1 MTETKLH
8 YKLYKTKHGWVTATI
23 AATALAIPV
32 IGGSVTSHASAD
44 TTATTGTQTV
54 TSGSN
59 AVTATT
65 ASATSV
71 TSNTQSVTPDS
82 SKLDQ
87 AVQNAKA
94 TANVTVNQTPTQ
106 TVTGSTVAEAKQ
118 KAEQDYQNQAT
129 QINQKV
135 ANQKANNDATNA
147 ANSFNMDNSK
157 KRELDQA
164 VQNAKAT
171 ANVSVKQT
179 QTQIYNTGV
188 SGVENTKNKINNDY
202 STQINNINQAVST
215 QKAKNDAYNKAVAE
229 ANTLNSTA
237 DTTRKKLDDAIKA
250 AQAVKGVTVI
260 DGGTTTATVSVSD
273 FEAKKKQIQDQNTQ
287 QANSINAQIQQYKKD
302 LDSYNQKLSQAG
314 KNVVDSRSVIQ
325 KLTIQSEPNAKLDIT
340 NSHNVTITPNNDLS
354 FNNVDKM
361 GKGYN
366 FQTIN
371 NAPASFDATW
381 TKLSHL
387 TYNGRKIT
395 KVVMHFRGTNY
406 STQNSLWGGEIANN
420 IYYGF
425 HQYQGSSTIHFEWY
439 YDNGEKVTFENGT
452 AYLAVA
458 SLNTYFQ
465 KIRWGHERTTV
476 ISGGKA
482 LALYGSSVSIHNGS
496 ELYSDKGN
504 SLDTTGRDI
513 AAGGYTSK
521 PWQPWID
528 SMFSNQKDITN
539 SNIPDKWDTAN
550 SPDRYYGAGL
560 IALNGSDLTIKV
572 DIKRDDAPKE
582 VTNLWDNQWFNM
594 GTVIPETPDIN
605 KPKLTVN
612 YHHTNVALEKPT
624 PIDVTYHYD
633 RMNPA
638 SIEDRTDIS
647 YHYNKI
653 SVPIPNPTKK
663 ADKEGKTLIAG
674 DESTQHISQYTG
686 VNQKLDKFAV
696 GDAIQYTNDD
706 RLPVSFDLSKWTV
719 TTSNGTNVTAQGKF
733 TQYDKTFEGKK
744 YHVVSWSPTNVSS
757 LKDNETYTLN
767 TVLKTLN
774 DGITDG
780 EIDRAV
786 GGGDG
791 VTFGE
796 AHGYDEFNPTT
807 DKAWKEGSQ
816 TVNGKIEINEDIA
829 HAKVTMTMPD
839 PAKLANKLS
848 NVAITDNYS
857 KFANLVT
864 VTGANV
870 YENERNATSDYTIVN
885 NNKVVTATRKN
896 PATANGGTVSL
907 VVDFKVNPD
916 VPSGT
921 KLVNS
926 GSGTINTQ
934 TVPTP
939 DAQIVTFTQK
949 PTKHWIEGSQVVD
962 GKTYI
967 NNDIVTTQVDMNLP
981 DPKQLAKT
989 LSYVSIGDNYRDFAD
1004 KTVLQSYKVFENG
1017 TDVTSQ
1023 YTITNQDGILQAVR
1037 KNAATTPGGKVSL
1050 IATFAINHDV
1060 KSGTKL
1066 TNRGFGRINNHTVD
1080 TNTPQI
1086 VTFKQD
1092 TSKHWVEGSQVVD
1105 DKTYINEDM
1114 VHGQVTMTLPNKD
1127 SLAKALT
1134 DVTLVDDYSDYANK
1148 VSYVNAQ
1155 VFENNTDVTSQYN
1168 ITNAGNKITATRKN
1182 PGATP
1187 SGSVRLVAN
1196 FKLNSNL
1203 PSGTKLI
1210 NRGSGR
1216 INNNTVNTNEA
1227 KILTYV
1233 QSTDKHWVEGS
1244 QKVDGKTYIDG
1255 DTIHGQVTMTLPDK
1269 NTLAKALS
1277 TVQVIDDYSKFAKM
1291 VDYKSAQVL
1300 ENGKDVTSEYNISN
1314 AYGQVVATRKN
1325 ATATP
1330 SGNVTL
1336 NVTWTIHKDVPSGT
1350 QLVNSGSGRINS
1362 HTVPT
1367 PDRNIVTYKQDGL
1380 KDWINSQGQIVN
1392 GKTYIDNDTVHAKL
1406 VMTLPDPKALATPL
1420 TKVQLDDNYTN
1431 FAKLVDY
1438 QSAQV
1443 LENGTDVTS
1452 QYTITNANGHV
1463 IATRKDASKTP
1474 GGNVEFRV
1482 NFKIHTDVPSGTTL
1496 MNSGEVT
1503 LNSETVPTPTPNIVT
1518 YKPDTDKH
1526 WVEGSQV
1533 VDGKTY
1539 IANDVVNGQVTMT
1552 LPEPSKLA
1560 EKLKHV
1566 SVTDDYSKFASLVDY
1581 QSAQVLENGKD
1592 VTSLYTITNS
1602 NGHVTATRKDASTTP
1617 AGKVTLNVH
1626 WRIHKDVKSGTQ
1638 LVNSGNGRINDETVP
1653 TPNRNIVTFKQDGLK
1668 DWLNSQGQIVNGKTY
1683 IDNDAVHAKLV
1694 MTLPDPKALATPLT
1708 KVQLDDNYSNFAKLV
1723 DYVSSQVFENGT
1735 DVTSQYN
1742 IVNNNGHVIAT
1753 RKDASKTP
1761 GGKVEFKVNFKIHTD
1776 VPSGTTLMN
1785 SGEVTLNTETIPTPT
1800 PNIVTYKPDT
1810 DKHWVEGTQVVDG
1823 KTYIDNDFVHGQVTM
1838 TLPDPTKLAEKLK
1851 HVSVTDDYSRFAKMV
1866 DYKSAQVLENGKDV
1880 TDQYNI
1886 TNANGKV
1893 VATRKDAST
1902 TPNGSVTLNVT
1913 WRIHTDVKSGTVFVN
1928 GGDGR
1933 INDETVPTPDRNI
1946 VTYKQDGFK
1955 DWINSQ
1961 NQVVNDKTY
1970 IDNDVIHAKLVTT
1983 LPNPKAL
1990 ATPLTKVQLDD
2001 DYTSYTK
2008 MVDYVGARVL
2018 ENGTDVTNQYNIVN
2032 ANGHVTATRK
2042 DPSKAPNG
2050 NAELR
2055 VDFRIHTDVP
2065 SGTKLFNSGSVTL
2078 NTETIPTPTPSVET
2092 YRQDTDKHWVEG
2104 SQVVDGKTYIDGDN
2118 VSAQVSMTLPEP
2130 SKLAEKLKRV
2140 VVTDDFSKFA
2150 DKVDYKSA
2158 KVLENGKD
2166 VTAQYDIKVANGKVI
2181 ATRKDASTTP
2191 AGKVV
2196 LQAFWKVHNDI
2207 ESNTQLVNS
2216 GSGQINDEVVPTPDR
2231 TIVTYKQD
2239 TEKHW
2244 RDDGG
2249 QIVDGKIAINDDI
2262 VTARVDMTLPKGE
2275 NLAKPLDKIQLV
2287 DDFSKFADKVTLQ
2300 AVHVYENGKDVTDQY
2315 DIHVENG
2322 RVVATRKD
2330 ASKVYDHTGAANA
2343 TMKATLKANETLNVN
2358 DLVHTASA
2366 NVNDSKVST
2375 VNRLA
2380 FNRLFTKS
2388 FITSNLAVT
2397 SDNNI
2402 KSQIDMAVPT
2412 NVDAKTPMTVTS
2424 DYSNFAKYVNVKDAT
2439 VYENGKNVTADYTI
2453 KDDKA
2458 GHVTATKKAGSES
2471 DGGQVSLVVDY
2482 EVNHGIPNGTILENH
2497 GSGTLNGQDVPTN
2510 TPSITTYTQD
2520 TSKHWVEGD
2529 QNVDGK
2535 IYVNGSTAHAQ
2546 VSMTLPDQSKLI
2558 NKLSNVSI
2566 DDDYSK
2572 FADKVDYKSAKVLEN
2587 GKDVTSEYTIKNAN
2601 GHVTAVRKDASKTP
2615 AGNVQLLVDFEIH
2628 KDVKSGTE
2636 LVNGGSGTLNKN
2648 TVPTNTPS
2656 IWTYTPDGEKHWVLD
2671 NNVTDNKIYFSGDK
2685 AVAQVSIDLPD
2696 ASKLATPLNKL
2707 VLVDNYSDF
2716 ADKVKLDSAKVLE
2729 NGKDVTSE
2737 YDLTNKDGK
2746 VIATRKDAAKT
2757 PFGKAVLVTTFTIN
2771 NGIENATALHNK
2783 GSVTVDSITD
2793 EVPDTPIVVFTP
2805 KAHKDVE
2812 LGGDVKGDTENSVD
2826 GSLILTGSVVTY
2838 PITTSDLPAE
2848 RAEDITKRV
2857 VKDTLDKNAEF
2868 VGFKAWVENDKGE
2881 LEDVTSHYKLDKNG
2895 QDLTFTEDSY
2905 LLGLYNKDKSK
2916 QTHTPIIDL
2925 VVKVKGDAQ
2934 KITNK
2939 ATVLTNDN
2947 VTETN
2952 EVSVDTPAKPT
2963 PTKVDKNEKGVNI
2976 DGKNVL
2982 PGSVNNYELTMD
2994 LAKFKGIKVT
3004 DQDLAKGFYFVD
3016 DYPEEALD
3024 VDPQTFTYK
3033 TVDGKTVKGLSA
3045 KVYQSLSEVPDNVA
3059 TALKANGITPSGA
3072 FVLISAD
3079 DPAQFFKDY
3088 VETGTNIVVNAPM
3101 KVKEGFAG
3109 KYQNKA
3115 WQLTFGQ
3122 GEATDVVSNNVP
3134 KIDPKKDIVISAD
3147 NRTSLNNHTIELGQ
3161 NFDYLLKGGILDKD
3175 QGHDIYEYKWVDDYD
3190 ENHDQYNGQFIA
3202 PLTVDVTLKDGTV
3215 LKAGTDISNH
3225 VSQNIDTKTGS
3236 VEFSVDKDFLDKVD
3250 FDKSGFAA
3258 DILMSV
3264 KRIKAG
3270 EVDNTYTNIIN
3281 GQKFGSNTVHST
3293 TPEPKVPETPATPKT
3308 PETPSVPVAQT
3319 QTPATPQPV
3328 KMVTSTP
3335 APKAPETGALPQ
3347 TGEAND
3353 TLAEE
3358 VVGFAAIVAAL
3369 GMAGTSLKKRE
3380 D

>member
-65 ASATSV
+65 ASTTSATS
-71 TSNTQSVTPDS
+71 STQAVTPDS

-87 AVQNAKA
+87 AVQNAKS

-164 VQNAKAT
+164 VQNAKST
-171 ANVSVKQT
+171 ANVNVKQT

-202 STQINNINQAVST
+202 STQINNINQAVSA

-260 DGGTTTATVSVSD
+260 DGGTSTATVSVSD

-287 QANSINAQIQQYKKD
+287 QTNDINAQIQQYKQK
-302 LDSYNQKLSQAG
+302 LDEYNQKLNQAG

-325 KLTIQSEPNAKLDIT
+325 SLVIESDTNAKLVLG
-340 NSHNVTITPNNDLS
+340 NVQGSNNYYKDGNQKLNGKEDFGPGYTVWYTS
-354 FNNVDKM
+354 NKNV
-361 GKGYN
+361 
-366 FQTIN
+366 
-371 NAPASFDATW
+371 SFDAIW
-381 TKLSHL
+381 TNLNKIS
-387 TYNGRKIT
+387 YKGRKIT
-395 KVVMHFRGTNY
+395 KLAMHFNADTYDSNGDHY
-406 STQNSLWGGEIANN
+406 ILISQNPYN
-420 IYYGF
+420 GF
-425 HQYQGSSTIHFEWY
+425 MLQGFYLNELTMNMY
-439 YDNGEKVTFENGT
+439 YDNGEKVTFEDGT

-458 SLNTYFQ
+458 SLNTY
-465 KIRWGHERTTV
+465 KDRVRWGQETTRV

-482 LALYGSSVSIHNGS
+482 LGLYGSSVSYHN
-496 ELYSDKGN
+496 GN
-504 SLDTTGRDI
+504 SLYSNKANSNDATG
-513 AAGGYTSK
+513 
-521 PWQPWID
+521 
-528 SMFSNQKDITN
+528 KDRAVLGNWDYSPSDVYPNETELTN
-539 SNIPDKWDTAN
+539 ANIPDNWDSST

-560 IALNGSDLTIKV
+560 IALSGDTLKLNIFVNHDGMPSDSHPWNG
-572 DIKRDDAPKE
+572 
-582 VTNLWDNQWFNM
+582 QWFNV

-605 KPKLTVN
+605 KPELTLH

-696 GDAIQYTNDD
+696 GDAIQYTNDG

-796 AHGYDEFNPTT
+796 THGYDEFNPTT

-864 VTGANV
+864 VTGANI
-870 YENERNATSDYTIVN
+870 YENERNATSDYIIVN

-1325 ATATP
+1325 AAATP

-1350 QLVNSGSGRINS
+1350 QLVNSGSGRINN

-1367 PDRNIVTYKQDGL
+1367 PDRNIVTYKQDTL
-1380 KDWINSQGQIVN
+1380 KNWINSQGQIVN
-1392 GKTYIDNDTVHAKL
+1392 DKTVIDRD
-1406 VMTLPDPKALATPL
+1406 
-1420 TKVQLDDNYTN
+1420 
-1431 FAKLVDY
+1431 
-1438 QSAQV
+1438 
-1443 LENGTDVTS
+1443 
-1452 QYTITNANGHV
+1452 I
-1463 IATRKDASKTP
+1463 
-1474 GGNVEFRV
+1474 
-1482 NFKIHTDVPSGTTL
+1482 
-1496 MNSGEVT
+1496 
-1503 LNSETVPTPTPNIVT
+1503 
-1518 YKPDTDKH
+1518 
-1526 WVEGSQV
+1526 
-1533 VDGKTY
+1533 
-1539 IANDVVNGQVTMT
+1539 
-1552 LPEPSKLA
+1552 
-1560 EKLKHV
+1560 
-1566 SVTDDYSKFASLVDY
+1566 
-1581 QSAQVLENGKD
+1581 
-1592 VTSLYTITNS
+1592 
-1602 NGHVTATRKDASTTP
+1602 
-1617 AGKVTLNVH
+1617 
-1626 WRIHKDVKSGTQ
+1626 
-1638 LVNSGNGRINDETVP
+1638 
-1653 TPNRNIVTFKQDGLK
+1653 
-1668 DWLNSQGQIVNGKTY
+1668 
-1683 IDNDAVHAKLV
+1683 
-1694 MTLPDPKALATPLT
+1694 
-1708 KVQLDDNYSNFAKLV
+1708 
-1723 DYVSSQVFENGT
+1723 
-1735 DVTSQYN
+1735 
-1742 IVNNNGHVIAT
+1742 
-1753 RKDASKTP
+1753 
-1761 GGKVEFKVNFKIHTD
+1761 
-1776 VPSGTTLMN
+1776 
-1785 SGEVTLNTETIPTPT
+1785 
-1800 PNIVTYKPDT
+1800 
-1810 DKHWVEGTQVVDG
+1810 
-1823 KTYIDNDFVHGQVTM
+1823 VHGQVEM
-1838 TLPDPTKLAEKLK
+1838 TLPDPTKLANKLSK
-1851 HVSVTDDYSRFAKMV
+1851 VEVVDDYSNFA
-1866 DYKSAQVLENGKDV
+1866 D
-1880 TDQYNI
+1880 
-1886 TNANGKV
+1886 KV
-1893 VATRKDAST
+1893 
-1902 TPNGSVTLNVT
+1902 
-1913 WRIHTDVKSGTVFVN
+1913 I
-1928 GGDGR
+1928 
-1933 INDETVPTPDRNI
+1933 
-1946 VTYKQDGFK
+1946 
-1955 DWINSQ
+1955 
-1961 NQVVNDKTY
+1961 
-1970 IDNDVIHAKLVTT
+1970 
-1983 LPNPKAL
+1983 
-1990 ATPLTKVQLDD
+1990 
-2001 DYTSYTK
+2001 YTS
-2008 MVDYVGARVL
+2008 ARVL
-2018 ENGTDVTNQYNIVN
+2018 ENGTDVTSEYNIVN
-2032 ANGHVTATRK
+2032 ANGKVTATRK
-2042 DPSKAPNG
+2042 NPATTPGGKVVLIANLQVHS
-2050 NAELR
+2050 
-2055 VDFRIHTDVP
+2055 DVK
-2065 SGTKLFNSGSVTL
+2065 SGTELVNKGYGTL
-2078 NTETIPTPTPSVET
+2078 NTETIETNTPKIVTF
-2092 YRQDTDKHWVEG
+2092 RQDTDKHWTEG
-2104 SQVVDGKTYIDGDN
+2104 EQIVDGKTYIDGDN
-2118 VSAQVSMTLPEP
+2118 VSAQISMTLPDP
-2130 SKLAEKLKRV
+2130 NKLAEKLKNV
-2140 VVTDDFSKFA
+2140 VVVDDYSKFA

-2166 VTAQYDIKVANGKVI
+2166 VTSQYDIKVAKQGFVI
-2181 ATRKDASTTP
+2181 ASRKDSSTTP
-2191 AGKVV
+2191 GGKVV
-2196 LQAFWKVHNDI
+2196 LQVFWKVHNDI
-2207 ESNTQLVNS
+2207 ESGTQLVNS
-2216 GSGQINDEVVPTPDR
+2216 GNGTINDETVQTPDR

-2249 QIVDGKIAINDDI
+2249 QIVDGKIAINDDV
-2262 VTARVDMTLPKGE
+2262 VTARVDMTLPKEE

-2343 TMKATLKANETLNVN
+2343 TMKATLKANEALNVN

-2366 NVNDSKVST
+2366 NVNDNKVST

-2380 FNRLFTKS
+2380 FSRLFAKS

-2439 VYENGKNVTADYTI
+2439 VYENGKNVTADYVI

-2572 FADKVDYKSAKVLEN
+2572 FSKLVDYKSAKVLEN

-2685 AVAQVSIDLPD
+2685 AVAQVSVDLPD
-2696 ASKLATPLNKL
+2696 TSKLATPLSKL

-2757 PFGKAVLVTTFTIN
+2757 PSGKAVLVTTFTIN

-2826 GSLILTGSVVTY
+2826 GSLILNGSVVTY

-2868 VGFKAWVENDKGE
+2868 VGFKAWIENDKGE

-2925 VVKVKGDAQ
+2925 VVKAKGDAQ

-3045 KVYQSLSEVPDNVA
+3045 KVYQSLSEVSENVA
-3059 TALKANGITPSGA
+3059 TALKANGITPNGA

-3122 GEATDVVSNNVP
+3122 GEATDIVSNNVP

-3190 ENHDQYNGQFIA
+3190 ENHDQYNGQFIV

-3258 DILMSV
+3258 DVLMGV

-3335 APKAPETGALPQ
+3335 APKAPESPALPQ

>member
-1 MTETKLH
+1 
-8 YKLYKTKHGWVTATI
+8 
-23 AATALAIPV
+23 
-32 IGGSVTSHASAD
+32 
-44 TTATTGTQTV
+44 
-54 TSGSN
+54 
-59 AVTATT
+59 
-65 ASATSV
+65 
-71 TSNTQSVTPDS
+71 
-82 SKLDQ
+82 
-87 AVQNAKA
+87 
-94 TANVTVNQTPTQ
+94 
-106 TVTGSTVAEAKQ
+106 
-118 KAEQDYQNQAT
+118 
-129 QINQKV
+129 
-135 ANQKANNDATNA
+135 
-147 ANSFNMDNSK
+147 
-157 KRELDQA
+157 
-164 VQNAKAT
+164 
-171 ANVSVKQT
+171 
-179 QTQIYNTGV
+179 
-188 SGVENTKNKINNDY
+188 
-202 STQINNINQAVST
+202 
-215 QKAKNDAYNKAVAE
+215 
-229 ANTLNSTA
+229 
-237 DTTRKKLDDAIKA
+237 
-250 AQAVKGVTVI
+250 
-260 DGGTTTATVSVSD
+260 
-273 FEAKKKQIQDQNTQ
+273 
-287 QANSINAQIQQYKKD
+287 
-302 LDSYNQKLSQAG
+302 
-314 KNVVDSRSVIQ
+314 
-325 KLTIQSEPNAKLDIT
+325 
-340 NSHNVTITPNNDLS
+340 
-354 FNNVDKM
+354 
-361 GKGYN
+361 
-366 FQTIN
+366 
-371 NAPASFDATW
+371 
-381 TKLSHL
+381 
-387 TYNGRKIT
+387 
-395 KVVMHFRGTNY
+395 
-406 STQNSLWGGEIANN
+406 
-420 IYYGF
+420 
-425 HQYQGSSTIHFEWY
+425 
-439 YDNGEKVTFENGT
+439 
-452 AYLAVA
+452 
-458 SLNTYFQ
+458 
-465 KIRWGHERTTV
+465 
-476 ISGGKA
+476 
-482 LALYGSSVSIHNGS
+482 
-496 ELYSDKGN
+496 
-504 SLDTTGRDI
+504 
-513 AAGGYTSK
+513 
-521 PWQPWID
+521 
-528 SMFSNQKDITN
+528 
-539 SNIPDKWDTAN
+539 
-550 SPDRYYGAGL
+550 
-560 IALNGSDLTIKV
+560 
-572 DIKRDDAPKE
+572 
-582 VTNLWDNQWFNM
+582 
-594 GTVIPETPDIN
+594 
-605 KPKLTVN
+605 
-612 YHHTNVALEKPT
+612 
-624 PIDVTYHYD
+624 
-633 RMNPA
+633 MNPA

-686 VNQKLDKFAV
+686 VNQELDKFAV
-696 GDAIQYTNDD
+696 GDAIQYTNDG

-719 TTSNGTNVTAQGKF
+719 TTSNSTNVTAQGKF

-767 TVLKTLN
+767 TILKTLN

-939 DAQIVTFTQK
+939 DVQIVTFTQK

-962 GKTYI
+962 GKIYI

-1004 KTVLQSYKVFENG
+1004 KTILQSYKVFENG

-1134 DVTLVDDYSDYANK
+1134 DVALVDDYSDYANK

-1187 SGSVRLVAN
+1187 SGSVHLVAN

-1330 SGNVTL
+1330 SGNITL

-1380 KDWINSQGQIVN
+1380 KDWINAQGQIVN
-1392 GKTYIDNDTVHAKL
+1392 GKTVIDNDTVHAKL
-1406 VMTLPDPKALATPL
+1406 VMTLPDPKT
-1420 TKVQLDDNYTN
+1420 
-1431 FAKLVDY
+1431 
-1438 QSAQV
+1438 
-1443 LENGTDVTS
+1443 
-1452 QYTITNANGHV
+1452 
-1463 IATRKDASKTP
+1463 
-1474 GGNVEFRV
+1474 
-1482 NFKIHTDVPSGTTL
+1482 
-1496 MNSGEVT
+1496 
-1503 LNSETVPTPTPNIVT
+1503 
-1518 YKPDTDKH
+1518 
-1526 WVEGSQV
+1526 
-1533 VDGKTY
+1533 
-1539 IANDVVNGQVTMT
+1539 
-1552 LPEPSKLA
+1552 
-1560 EKLKHV
+1560 
-1566 SVTDDYSKFASLVDY
+1566 
-1581 QSAQVLENGKD
+1581 
-1592 VTSLYTITNS
+1592 
-1602 NGHVTATRKDASTTP
+1602 
-1617 AGKVTLNVH
+1617 
-1626 WRIHKDVKSGTQ
+1626 
-1638 LVNSGNGRINDETVP
+1638 
-1653 TPNRNIVTFKQDGLK
+1653 
-1668 DWLNSQGQIVNGKTY
+1668 
-1683 IDNDAVHAKLV
+1683 
-1694 MTLPDPKALATPLT
+1694 LATPLT

-1723 DYVSSQVFENGT
+1723 DYVSSQVLENGT

-1761 GGKVEFKVNFKIHTD
+1761 SGKVEFKVNFKIHTD

-1785 SGEVTLNTETIPTPT
+1785 YGEVTLNTETIPTPT
-1800 PNIVTYKPDT
+1800 PNIVTYKPNT
-1810 DKHWVEGTQVVDG
+1810 DKHWVEGSQVVDG
-1823 KTYIDNDFVHGQVTM
+1823 KTYIANDFVHGQVTM

-1851 HVSVTDDYSRFAKMV
+1851 HVSVTNDYSRFAKMV

-1880 TDQYNI
+1880 TSQYDI
-1886 TNANGKV
+1886 SNANGHV
-1893 VATRKDAST
+1893 TATRKDAST
-1902 TPNGSVTLNVT
+1902 TPAGKVTLNVT
-1913 WRIHTDVKSGTVFVN
+1913 WRIHTDVKSSTVFVN
-1928 GGDGR
+1928 GGNGR

-1970 IDNDVIHAKLVTT
+1970 IDNDIVHAKLVTT

-1990 ATPLTKVQLDD
+1990 ATPLTKVQIDD
-2001 DYTSYTK
+2001 DYTSYAK

-2018 ENGTDVTNQYNIVN
+2018 ENGTDVTSQYTITN

-2196 LQAFWKVHNDI
+2196 LQAFWRVHNDI

-2343 TMKATLKANETLNVN
+2343 TMKATLKANEVLNVN

-2380 FNRLFTKS
+2380 FNRLFARS
-2388 FITSNLAVT
+2388 FIASNLAVT

-2412 NVDAKTPMTVTS
+2412 IVDAKTPMTVTS

-2471 DGGQVSLVVDY
+2471 NGGKVSLVVDY

-2520 TSKHWVEGD
+2520 TNKHWVEGD

-2535 IYVNGSTAHAQ
+2535 IYVNGSTVHAQ

-2572 FADKVDYKSAKVLEN
+2572 FAKLVDYKSAKVLEN

-2671 NNVTDNKIYFSGDK
+2671 GNVTDSKIYFSGDK
-2685 AVAQVSIDLPD
+2685 AVAQVSVDLPD
-2696 ASKLATPLNKL
+2696 ASKLATPLSKL
-2707 VLVDNYSDF
+2707 ILVDNYSDF

-2757 PFGKAVLVTTFTIN
+2757 PSGKAVLVTTFTIN

-2826 GSLILTGSVVTY
+2826 GSLILNGSVVTY

-2934 KITNK
+2934 KINNK

-2952 EVSVDTPAKPT
+2952 EVSVETPSKPT

-3045 KVYQSLSEVPDNVA
+3045 KVYQSLSEVPENVA
-3059 TALKANGITPSGA
+3059 TALKANGITPNGA

-3079 DPAQFFKDY
+3079 DPAQFFKNY

-3190 ENHDQYNGQFIA
+3190 ENYDQYNGQFIA

-3293 TPEPKVPETPATPKT
+3293 TPEPKT

-3335 APKAPETGALPQ
+3335 APKAPESPALPQ
-3347 TGEAND
+3347 TGETND

>member
-23 AATALAIPV
+23 AATALAIP
-32 IGGSVTSHASAD
+32 IISGSVTNHASAD

-65 ASATSV
+65 ASATSA

-87 AVQNAKA
+87 AVQNAKS

-118 KAEQDYQNQAT
+118 KAEQDYSSQAAT
-129 QINQKV
+129 INQKV

-147 ANSFNMDNSK
+147 ANSFNMDNAK

-164 VQNAKAT
+164 VQNAKST
-171 ANVSVKQT
+171 ANVTVNQT
-179 QTQIYNTGV
+179 QTQIYNTNA

-202 STQINNINQAVST
+202 STQINNINQAVSA

-229 ANTLNSTA
+229 ANTLNKSTA
-237 DTTRKKLDDAIKA
+237 DTTRKNLDDAIKA
-250 AQAVKGVTVI
+250 AQAVKGVTLI
-260 DGGTTTATVSVSD
+260 DDGTSTSTVSVSD

-287 QANSINAQIQQYKKD
+287 QANSINAQIQQYKDIYTKWEKDNQQFLEAAAAKTGWSVQQVLDFLGKD
-302 LDSYNQKLSQAG
+302 LPNVSYVSAGSNMTFDKGSLQSFSQSELNSILSNPKVDPGLKGYVSSKAYGNLYKLSQGVSWKYNNAFTDTKSGKSVDLKVTVQGLGLDYSGRYGLPPMIMVGEKYIGSDVAGIGAVKYGLTFLEHGTNTPINITSLIGVGDVDAKQSVAVYNATSALRGSENKNYSGDDYLGSINTNGIDDFSEG
-314 KNVVDSRSVIQ
+314 KN
-325 KLTIQSEPNAKLDIT
+325 T
-340 NSHNVTITPNNDLS
+340 
-354 FNNVDKM
+354 
-361 GKGYN
+361 
-366 FQTIN
+366 
-371 NAPASFDATW
+371 
-381 TKLSHL
+381 
-387 TYNGRKIT
+387 
-395 KVVMHFRGTNY
+395 
-406 STQNSLWGGEIANN
+406 
-420 IYYGF
+420 
-425 HQYQGSSTIHFEWY
+425 QYQSWFLVPNSSTISYVFSAADPAWG
-439 YDNGEKVTFENGT
+439 N
-452 AYLAVA
+452 VA
-458 SLNTYFQ
+458 PDGSGFMGFYHQNLGGIPLPIKNTPP
-465 KIRWGHERTTV
+465 TPPTV
-476 ISGGKA
+476 K
-482 LALYGSSVSIHNGS
+482 YN
-496 ELYSDKGN
+496 
-504 SLDTTGRDI
+504 
-513 AAGGYTSK
+513 
-521 PWQPWID
+521 
-528 SMFSNQKDITN
+528 
-539 SNIPDKWDTAN
+539 
-550 SPDRYYGAGL
+550 
-560 IALNGSDLTIKV
+560 
-572 DIKRDDAPKE
+572 
-582 VTNLWDNQWFNM
+582 
-594 GTVIPETPDIN
+594 
-605 KPKLTVN
+605 
-612 YHHTNVALEKPT
+612 HTNVALEKPT
-624 PIDVTYHYD
+624 PTEVTYHYD
-633 RMNPA
+633 TIMPA
-638 SIEDRTDIS
+638 TIPGGTPIS
-647 YHYNKI
+647 YHYNEI

-696 GDAIQYTNDD
+696 GDAIQYTNDG
-706 RLPVSFDLSKWTV
+706 RLPVSFDLSRWTV
-719 TTSNGTNVTAQGKF
+719 TTSNGANVTAQGKF

-807 DKAWKEGSQ
+807 DK
-816 TVNGKIEINEDIA
+816 
-829 HAKVTMTMPD
+829 
-839 PAKLANKLS
+839 
-848 NVAITDNYS
+848 
-857 KFANLVT
+857 
-864 VTGANV
+864 
-870 YENERNATSDYTIVN
+870 
-885 NNKVVTATRKN
+885 
-896 PATANGGTVSL
+896 
-907 VVDFKVNPD
+907 
-916 VPSGT
+916 
-921 KLVNS
+921 
-926 GSGTINTQ
+926 
-934 TVPTP
+934 
-939 DAQIVTFTQK
+939 
-949 PTKHWIEGSQVVD
+949 
-962 GKTYI
+962 
-967 NNDIVTTQVDMNLP
+967 
-981 DPKQLAKT
+981 
-989 LSYVSIGDNYRDFAD
+989 
-1004 KTVLQSYKVFENG
+1004 
-1017 TDVTSQ
+1017 
-1023 YTITNQDGILQAVR
+1023 
-1037 KNAATTPGGKVSL
+1037 
-1050 IATFAINHDV
+1050 
-1060 KSGTKL
+1060 
-1066 TNRGFGRINNHTVD
+1066 
-1080 TNTPQI
+1080 
-1086 VTFKQD
+1086 
-1092 TSKHWVEGSQVVD
+1092 
-1105 DKTYINEDM
+1105 
-1114 VHGQVTMTLPNKD
+1114 
-1127 SLAKALT
+1127 
-1134 DVTLVDDYSDYANK
+1134 
-1148 VSYVNAQ
+1148 
-1155 VFENNTDVTSQYN
+1155 
-1168 ITNAGNKITATRKN
+1168 
-1182 PGATP
+1182 
-1187 SGSVRLVAN
+1187 
-1196 FKLNSNL
+1196 
-1203 PSGTKLI
+1203 
-1210 NRGSGR
+1210 
-1216 INNNTVNTNEA
+1216 
-1227 KILTYV
+1227 
-1233 QSTDKHWVEGS
+1233 HWVEGS

-1269 NTLAKALS
+1269 NSLAKALS
-1277 TVQVIDDYSKFAKM
+1277 TVQIIDDYSKFADK

-1325 ATATP
+1325 AGATP
-1330 SGNVTL
+1330 SGNVVL
-1336 NVTWTIHKDVPSGT
+1336 NVTWTIHKDVKSGT

-1367 PDRNIVTYKQDGL
+1367 PDRNIVTYKQD
-1380 KDWINSQGQIVN
+1380 
-1392 GKTYIDNDTVHAKL
+1392 
-1406 VMTLPDPKALATPL
+1406 
-1420 TKVQLDDNYTN
+1420 
-1431 FAKLVDY
+1431 
-1438 QSAQV
+1438 
-1443 LENGTDVTS
+1443 
-1452 QYTITNANGHV
+1452 
-1463 IATRKDASKTP
+1463 
-1474 GGNVEFRV
+1474 
-1482 NFKIHTDVPSGTTL
+1482 
-1496 MNSGEVT
+1496 
-1503 LNSETVPTPTPNIVT
+1503 
-1518 YKPDTDKH
+1518 
-1526 WVEGSQV
+1526 
-1533 VDGKTY
+1533 
-1539 IANDVVNGQVTMT
+1539 
-1552 LPEPSKLA
+1552 
-1560 EKLKHV
+1560 
-1566 SVTDDYSKFASLVDY
+1566 
-1581 QSAQVLENGKD
+1581 
-1592 VTSLYTITNS
+1592 
-1602 NGHVTATRKDASTTP
+1602 
-1617 AGKVTLNVH
+1617 
-1626 WRIHKDVKSGTQ
+1626 
-1638 LVNSGNGRINDETVP
+1638 
-1653 TPNRNIVTFKQDGLK
+1653 
-1668 DWLNSQGQIVNGKTY
+1668 
-1683 IDNDAVHAKLV
+1683 
-1694 MTLPDPKALATPLT
+1694 
-1708 KVQLDDNYSNFAKLV
+1708 
-1723 DYVSSQVFENGT
+1723 
-1735 DVTSQYN
+1735 
-1742 IVNNNGHVIAT
+1742 
-1753 RKDASKTP
+1753 
-1761 GGKVEFKVNFKIHTD
+1761 
-1776 VPSGTTLMN
+1776 
-1785 SGEVTLNTETIPTPT
+1785 
-1800 PNIVTYKPDT
+1800 
-1810 DKHWVEGTQVVDG
+1810 
-1823 KTYIDNDFVHGQVTM
+1823 
-1838 TLPDPTKLAEKLK
+1838 
-1851 HVSVTDDYSRFAKMV
+1851 
-1866 DYKSAQVLENGKDV
+1866 
-1880 TDQYNI
+1880 
-1886 TNANGKV
+1886 
-1893 VATRKDAST
+1893 
-1902 TPNGSVTLNVT
+1902 
-1913 WRIHTDVKSGTVFVN
+1913 
-1928 GGDGR
+1928 
-1933 INDETVPTPDRNI
+1933 
-1946 VTYKQDGFK
+1946 
-1955 DWINSQ
+1955 
-1961 NQVVNDKTY
+1961 
-1970 IDNDVIHAKLVTT
+1970 
-1983 LPNPKAL
+1983 
-1990 ATPLTKVQLDD
+1990 
-2001 DYTSYTK
+2001 
-2008 MVDYVGARVL
+2008 
-2018 ENGTDVTNQYNIVN
+2018 
-2032 ANGHVTATRK
+2032 
-2042 DPSKAPNG
+2042 
-2050 NAELR
+2050 
-2055 VDFRIHTDVP
+2055 
-2065 SGTKLFNSGSVTL
+2065 
-2078 NTETIPTPTPSVET
+2078 
-2092 YRQDTDKHWVEG
+2092 
-2104 SQVVDGKTYIDGDN
+2104 
-2118 VSAQVSMTLPEP
+2118 
-2130 SKLAEKLKRV
+2130 
-2140 VVTDDFSKFA
+2140 
-2150 DKVDYKSA
+2150 
-2158 KVLENGKD
+2158 
-2166 VTAQYDIKVANGKVI
+2166 
-2181 ATRKDASTTP
+2181 
-2191 AGKVV
+2191 
-2196 LQAFWKVHNDI
+2196 
-2207 ESNTQLVNS
+2207 
-2216 GSGQINDEVVPTPDR
+2216 
-2231 TIVTYKQD
+2231 

-2249 QIVDGKIAINDDI
+2249 QIVDGKIAINDDV
-2262 VTARVDMTLPKGE
+2262 VTARVDMTLPKEE

-2322 RVVATRKD
+2322 KVVATRKD

-2343 TMKATLKANETLNVN
+2343 TMKATLKANEALNVN

-2366 NVNDSKVST
+2366 NVNDNKVST

-2380 FNRLFTKS
+2380 FSRLFAKS
-2388 FITSNLAVT
+2388 FITSNIAVIN
-2397 SDNNI
+2397 DNNI

-2510 TPSITTYTQD
+2510 TPSITTYNQD

-2546 VSMTLPDQSKLI
+2546 VNMTLPDQTKLI

-2572 FADKVDYKSAKVLEN
+2572 FAKLVDYKSAKVLEN
-2587 GKDVTSEYTIKNAN
+2587 GKDVTSEYSIKNAN

-2636 LVNGGSGTLNKN
+2636 LVNAGSGTLNKN

-2656 IWTYTPDGEKHWVLD
+2656 ITTYTPDGEKHWVLD

-2685 AVAQVSIDLPD
+2685 AVAQVSVDLPD

-2716 ADKVKLDSAKVLE
+2716 ADKVKLDNAKVLE

-2746 VIATRKDAAKT
+2746 VVATRKEAAKT
-2757 PFGKAVLVTTFTIN
+2757 PSGKAVLVTTFTIN
-2771 NGIENATALHNK
+2771 NGVENATALHNK

-2805 KAHKDVE
+2805 QAHKDVE

-2826 GSLILTGSVVTY
+2826 GSLILNGSVVTY

-2994 LAKFKGIKVT
+2994 LSKFKGIKVT

-3016 DYPEEALD
+3016 DYPEKALD
-3024 VDPQTFTYK
+3024 VDPQTFTSK

-3045 KVYQSLSEVPDNVA
+3045 KVYQSLSEVPSDVA
-3059 TALKANGITPSGA
+3059 AVLKANNITPKGA

-3079 DPAQFFKDY
+3079 NPAQFFKDY
-3088 VETGTNIVVNAPM
+3088 VETGTNITVNAPM
-3101 KVKEGFAG
+3101 KVKAGFAG
-3109 KYQNKA
+3109 KYENKA

-3122 GEATDVVSNNVP
+3122 GEATDIVSNNVP

-3175 QGHDIYEYKWVDDYD
+3175 QGHDIYEYKWIDDYD
-3190 ENHDQYNGQFIA
+3190 QNHDQYNGQFIA
-3202 PLTVDVTLKDGTV
+3202 PLTVDVALKDGTV

-3250 FDKSGFAA
+3250 FDKGGFAA

-3293 TPEPKVPETPATPKT
+3293 TPEPKTPETPATPQT
-3308 PETPSVPVAQT
+3308 PTTTPSASVTTP

-3335 APKAPETGALPQ
+3335 SKAPESPALPQ
-3347 TGEAND
+3347 MGETND

-3369 GMAGTSLKKRE
+3369 GMAGTSLKKRK

>member
-32 IGGSVTSHASAD
+32 IGGSVTNHASAD

-65 ASATSV
+65 ASTTSV
-71 TSNTQSVTPDS
+71 TPSNQAVTPDS

-147 ANSFNMDNSK
+147 ANSFNIDNSK

-287 QANSINAQIQQYKKD
+287 QANSINAQIQQYKKEYTKYEKE
-302 LDSYNQKLSQAG
+302 YNDYLASLKNKSTIES
-314 KNVVDSRSVIQ
+314 NVVWQNLFLNFGQGANLSVQWNAKPIETHQNQDPDAVVTLKKNLEYNAVFKGSQKGTVATATWLMPEGSAYYKSLDGTKETRIAKIVSVISNVVASGDNSNRVIIGFYNNPMIHAFSSFANSVDETFYFYDDTG
-325 KLTIQSEPNAKLDIT
+325 KLIDFKD
-340 NSHNVTITPNNDLS
+340 
-354 FNNVDKM
+354 
-361 GKGYN
+361 
-366 FQTIN
+366 
-371 NAPASFDATW
+371 
-381 TKLSHL
+381 
-387 TYNGRKIT
+387 
-395 KVVMHFRGTNY
+395 
-406 STQNSLWGGEIANN
+406 
-420 IYYGF
+420 
-425 HQYQGSSTIHFEWY
+425 
-439 YDNGEKVTFENGT
+439 GT
-452 AYLAVA
+452 AWLGLA
-458 SLNTYFQ
+458 SLNHFGAPRDI
-465 KIRWGHERTTV
+465 KEEV
-476 ISGGKA
+476 KA
-482 LALYGSSVSIHNGS
+482 LSGAKIYTPVGNVTVGP
-496 ELYSDKGN
+496 ELHVPAYDLGDGVFGDKGN
-504 SLDTTGRDI
+504 NWASYAI
-513 AAGGYTSK
+513 ARVTNGATLR
-521 PWQPWID
+521 WI
-528 SMFSNQKDITN
+528 K
-539 SNIPDKWDTAN
+539 
-550 SPDRYYGAGL
+550 YGANNSGDFHWDESKKTY
-560 IALNGSDLTIKV
+560 LNAD
-572 DIKRDDAPKE
+572 
-582 VTNLWDNQWFNM
+582 
-594 GTVIPETPDIN
+594 GTVPFTGAGNDVNAWYQWAMSTDLYGKEKNLNPPTPPTIH
-605 KPKLTVN
+605 
-612 YHHTNVALEKPT
+612 YQHTNVALEKPT
-624 PIDVTYHYD
+624 PTEVTYHYD
-633 RMNPA
+633 TIMPA
-638 SIEDRTDIS
+638 TIPGGTPIS
-647 YHYNKI
+647 YHYNEI
-653 SVPIPNPTKK
+653 SVPIPSPTKK

-696 GDAIQYTNDD
+696 GDAIQYTNDG

-719 TTSNGTNVTAQGKF
+719 TTSNGANVTAQGKF

-796 AHGYDEFNPTT
+796 AHGYDEFNPTA

-939 DAQIVTFTQK
+939 DAQIVTFTQT
-949 PTKHWIEGSQVVD
+949 PTKHWVEGSQVVD

-967 NNDIVTTQVDMNLP
+967 NDDIVTTQVDMNLP
-981 DPKQLAKT
+981 DPKALAKT
-989 LSYVSIGDNYRDFAD
+989 LSYVSVGDNYRDFAD
-1004 KTVLQSYKVFENG
+1004 KTVLQSYKVLENG

-1023 YTITNQDGILQAVR
+1023 YTITNQAGILQAVR

-1050 IATFAINHDV
+1050 IATFAVNHDV

-1086 VTFKQD
+1086 VTFTQD

-1134 DVTLVDDYSDYANK
+1134 DVTLVDDYS
-1148 VSYVNAQ
+1148 
-1155 VFENNTDVTSQYN
+1155 
-1168 ITNAGNKITATRKN
+1168 
-1182 PGATP
+1182 
-1187 SGSVRLVAN
+1187 N
-1196 FKLNSNL
+1196 F
-1203 PSGTKLI
+1203 
-1210 NRGSGR
+1210 
-1216 INNNTVNTNEA
+1216 A
-1227 KILTYV
+1227 
-1233 QSTDKHWVEGS
+1233 DK
-1244 QKVDGKTYIDG
+1244 
-1255 DTIHGQVTMTLPDK
+1255 
-1269 NTLAKALS
+1269 
-1277 TVQVIDDYSKFAKM
+1277 

-1325 ATATP
+1325 AAATP
-1330 SGNVTL
+1330 SGNVAL
-1336 NVTWTIHKDVPSGT
+1336 NVTWTIHKDVKSGT

-1420 TKVQLDDNYTN
+1420 TKVQLDDNYSN

-1438 QSAQV
+1438 VSSQV

-1452 QYTITNANGHV
+1452 LYNIVNNNGHV

-1474 GGNVEFRV
+1474 GGKVEFKV

-1496 MNSGEVT
+1496 MNSGNVT
-1503 LNSETVPTPTPNIVT
+1503 LNTETIPTPTPNIVT
-1518 YKPDTDKH
+1518 YKPNTDKH

-1552 LPEPSKLA
+1552 LPDPTKLA

-1592 VTSLYTITNS
+1592 VTSLYTITNA
-1602 NGHVTATRKDASTTP
+1602 NGKVVATRKDASTTP
-1617 AGKVTLNVH
+1617 AGKVTLNIH
-1626 WRIHKDVKSGTQ
+1626 WRVHKDVKSGTQ
-1638 LVNSGNGRINDETVP
+1638 LVNSGDGRINDETVP

-1668 DWLNSQGQIVNGKTY
+1668 DWLNSQNQVVNGKTY
-1683 IDNDAVHAKLV
+1683 IDNDMVHAKLA
-1694 MTLPDPKALATPLT
+1694 MNLPDPKALATPLT

-1723 DYVSSQVFENGT
+1723 DYVSSQVLENGT

-1742 IVNNNGHVIAT
+1742 IVNNNGHVVAT
-1753 RKDASKTP
+1753 RKNAATTP

-1800 PNIVTYKPDT
+1800 PNIVTYKPNT

-1838 TLPDPTKLAEKLK
+1838 SLPDPTKLAEKLK

-1880 TDQYNI
+1880 TAQYNI

-1902 TPNGSVTLNVT
+1902 APNGSVTLNVT

-1946 VTYKQDGFK
+1946 VTYKQNTLK
-1955 DWINSQ
+1955 NWINSQ
-1961 NQVVNDKTY
+1961 GQIVNDKTV
-1970 IDNDVIHAKLVTT
+1970 IDRDIVHGQVEMT
-1983 LPNPKAL
+1983 LPDPTKL
-1990 ATPLTKVQLDD
+1990 ANKLSKVEVVD
-2001 DYTSYTK
+2001 DYSNFADKVIYTS
-2008 MVDYVGARVL
+2008 ARVL
-2018 ENGTDVTNQYNIVN
+2018 ENGTDVTSEYNIVN
-2032 ANGHVTATRK
+2032 ANGKVTATRK
-2042 DPSKAPNG
+2042 
-2050 NAELR
+2050 NAATTPGGKVVLIANLQ
-2055 VDFRIHTDVP
+2055 VHSDVK
-2065 SGTKLFNSGSVTL
+2065 SGTELVNKGYGTL
-2078 NTETIPTPTPSVET
+2078 NTETIETNTPKIVTF
-2092 YRQDTDKHWVEG
+2092 RQDTDKHWVEG

-2118 VSAQVSMTLPEP
+2118 VSAQISMTLPDP
-2130 SKLAEKLKRV
+2130 TKLAEKLHAV
-2140 VVTDDFSKFA
+2140 GIVDDYSKFA

-2158 KVLENGKD
+2158 RVLENGKD
-2166 VTAQYDIKVANGKVI
+2166 VTSEYNIKVAKQGFVI
-2181 ATRKDASTTP
+2181 ASRKDPSTTP
-2191 AGKVV
+2191 GGKAV
-2196 LQAFWKVHNDI
+2196 LQVFWKVHNDI
-2207 ESNTQLVNS
+2207 ESGTQLVNS
-2216 GSGQINDEVVPTPDR
+2216 GNGTINDETVPTPDR

-2249 QIVDGKIAINDDI
+2249 QIVDGKIAINDDV
-2262 VTARVDMTLPKGE
+2262 VTARVDMTLPKEE

-2343 TMKATLKANETLNVN
+2343 TMKATLRANKALNVN

-2380 FNRLFTKS
+2380 FSRLFAKS

-2482 EVNHGIPNGTILENH
+2482 EVNHGIPTGTILENH

-2520 TSKHWVEGD
+2520 TNKHWVEGD

-2572 FADKVDYKSAKVLEN
+2572 FAKLVDYKSAKVLEN
-2587 GKDVTSEYTIKNAN
+2587 GKDVTSDYTIKNAN
-2601 GHVTAVRKDASKTP
+2601 GHVTAVRKDVSKTP

-2685 AVAQVSIDLPD
+2685 AVAQVSVDLPD

-2746 VIATRKDAAKT
+2746 VVATRKDAAKT
-2757 PFGKAVLVTTFTIN
+2757 PSGKAVLVTTFTIN

-2826 GSLILTGSVVTY
+2826 GSLILNGSVVTY

-3004 DQDLAKGFYFVD
+3004 EQDLAKGFYFVD

-3045 KVYQSLSEVPDNVA
+3045 KVYQSLSEVPENVA

-3088 VETGTNIVVNAPM
+3088 VETGTNIIVNAPM

-3122 GEATDVVSNNVP
+3122 GEATDIVSNNVP

-3250 FDKSGFAA
+3250 FDRSGFAA

-3281 GQKFGSNTVHST
+3281 SQKFGSNTVHST
-3293 TPEPKVPETPATPKT
+3293 TPEPKEPETPATPKT

-3335 APKAPETGALPQ
+3335 APKTPELPALPQ

>member
-1 MTETKLH
+1 M
-8 YKLYKTKHGWVTATI
+8 
-23 AATALAIPV
+23 
-32 IGGSVTSHASAD
+32 
-44 TTATTGTQTV
+44 
-54 TSGSN
+54 
-59 AVTATT
+59 
-65 ASATSV
+65 
-71 TSNTQSVTPDS
+71 
-82 SKLDQ
+82 
-87 AVQNAKA
+87 
-94 TANVTVNQTPTQ
+94 
-106 TVTGSTVAEAKQ
+106 
-118 KAEQDYQNQAT
+118 
-129 QINQKV
+129 
-135 ANQKANNDATNA
+135 
-147 ANSFNMDNSK
+147 
-157 KRELDQA
+157 
-164 VQNAKAT
+164 
-171 ANVSVKQT
+171 
-179 QTQIYNTGV
+179 
-188 SGVENTKNKINNDY
+188 
-202 STQINNINQAVST
+202 
-215 QKAKNDAYNKAVAE
+215 
-229 ANTLNSTA
+229 
-237 DTTRKKLDDAIKA
+237 
-250 AQAVKGVTVI
+250 
-260 DGGTTTATVSVSD
+260 
-273 FEAKKKQIQDQNTQ
+273 
-287 QANSINAQIQQYKKD
+287 
-302 LDSYNQKLSQAG
+302 
-314 KNVVDSRSVIQ
+314 
-325 KLTIQSEPNAKLDIT
+325 
-340 NSHNVTITPNNDLS
+340 
-354 FNNVDKM
+354 
-361 GKGYN
+361 
-366 FQTIN
+366 
-371 NAPASFDATW
+371 
-381 TKLSHL
+381 
-387 TYNGRKIT
+387 
-395 KVVMHFRGTNY
+395 
-406 STQNSLWGGEIANN
+406 
-420 IYYGF
+420 
-425 HQYQGSSTIHFEWY
+425 
-439 YDNGEKVTFENGT
+439 
-452 AYLAVA
+452 
-458 SLNTYFQ
+458 
-465 KIRWGHERTTV
+465 
-476 ISGGKA
+476 
-482 LALYGSSVSIHNGS
+482 
-496 ELYSDKGN
+496 
-504 SLDTTGRDI
+504 
-513 AAGGYTSK
+513 
-521 PWQPWID
+521 
-528 SMFSNQKDITN
+528 
-539 SNIPDKWDTAN
+539 
-550 SPDRYYGAGL
+550 
-560 IALNGSDLTIKV
+560 
-572 DIKRDDAPKE
+572 
-582 VTNLWDNQWFNM
+582 
-594 GTVIPETPDIN
+594 
-605 KPKLTVN
+605 
-612 YHHTNVALEKPT
+612 EKPT

-686 VNQKLDKFAV
+686 VNQELDKFAV
-696 GDAIQYTNDD
+696 GDAIQYTNDG

-719 TTSNGTNVTAQGKF
+719 TTSNSTNVTAQGKF

-767 TVLKTLN
+767 TILKTLN

-939 DAQIVTFTQK
+939 DVQIVTFTQK

-962 GKTYI
+962 GKIYI

-1004 KTVLQSYKVFENG
+1004 KTILQSYKVFENG

-1134 DVTLVDDYSDYANK
+1134 DVALVDDYSDYANK

-1330 SGNVTL
+1330 SGNITL

-1380 KDWINSQGQIVN
+1380 KDWINAQGQIVN
-1392 GKTYIDNDTVHAKL
+1392 GKTVIDNDTVHAKL
-1406 VMTLPDPKALATPL
+1406 VMTLPDPKT
-1420 TKVQLDDNYTN
+1420 
-1431 FAKLVDY
+1431 
-1438 QSAQV
+1438 
-1443 LENGTDVTS
+1443 
-1452 QYTITNANGHV
+1452 
-1463 IATRKDASKTP
+1463 
-1474 GGNVEFRV
+1474 
-1482 NFKIHTDVPSGTTL
+1482 
-1496 MNSGEVT
+1496 
-1503 LNSETVPTPTPNIVT
+1503 
-1518 YKPDTDKH
+1518 
-1526 WVEGSQV
+1526 
-1533 VDGKTY
+1533 
-1539 IANDVVNGQVTMT
+1539 
-1552 LPEPSKLA
+1552 
-1560 EKLKHV
+1560 
-1566 SVTDDYSKFASLVDY
+1566 
-1581 QSAQVLENGKD
+1581 
-1592 VTSLYTITNS
+1592 
-1602 NGHVTATRKDASTTP
+1602 
-1617 AGKVTLNVH
+1617 
-1626 WRIHKDVKSGTQ
+1626 
-1638 LVNSGNGRINDETVP
+1638 
-1653 TPNRNIVTFKQDGLK
+1653 
-1668 DWLNSQGQIVNGKTY
+1668 
-1683 IDNDAVHAKLV
+1683 
-1694 MTLPDPKALATPLT
+1694 LATPLT

-1723 DYVSSQVFENGT
+1723 DYVSSQVLENGT

-1761 GGKVEFKVNFKIHTD
+1761 SGKVEFKVNFKIHTD

-1785 SGEVTLNTETIPTPT
+1785 YGEVTLNTETIPTPT
-1800 PNIVTYKPDT
+1800 PNIVTYKPNT
-1810 DKHWVEGTQVVDG
+1810 DKHWVEGSQVVDG
-1823 KTYIDNDFVHGQVTM
+1823 KTYIANDFVHGQVTM

-1851 HVSVTDDYSRFAKMV
+1851 HVSVTNDYSRFAKMV

-1880 TDQYNI
+1880 TSQYDI
-1886 TNANGKV
+1886 SNANGHV
-1893 VATRKDAST
+1893 TATRKDAST
-1902 TPNGSVTLNVT
+1902 TPAGKVTLNVT
-1913 WRIHTDVKSGTVFVN
+1913 WRIHTDVKSSTVFVN
-1928 GGDGR
+1928 GGNGR

-1970 IDNDVIHAKLVTT
+1970 IDNDIVHAKLVTT

-1990 ATPLTKVQLDD
+1990 ATPLTKVQIDD
-2001 DYTSYTK
+2001 DYTSYAK

-2018 ENGTDVTNQYNIVN
+2018 ENGTDVTSQYTITN

-2050 NAELR
+2050 NVELR

-2196 LQAFWKVHNDI
+2196 LQAFWRVHNDI

-2343 TMKATLKANETLNVN
+2343 TMKATLKANEVLNVN

-2380 FNRLFTKS
+2380 FNRLFARS
-2388 FITSNLAVT
+2388 FIASNLAVT

-2412 NVDAKTPMTVTS
+2412 IVDAKTPMTVTS

-2471 DGGQVSLVVDY
+2471 NGGKVSLVVDY

-2520 TSKHWVEGD
+2520 TNKHWVEGD

-2535 IYVNGSTAHAQ
+2535 IYVNGSTVHAQ

-2572 FADKVDYKSAKVLEN
+2572 FAKLVDYKSAKVLEN

-2671 NNVTDNKIYFSGDK
+2671 GNVTDSKIYFSGDK
-2685 AVAQVSIDLPD
+2685 AVAQVSVDLPD
-2696 ASKLATPLNKL
+2696 ASKLATPLSKL
-2707 VLVDNYSDF
+2707 ILVDNYSDF

-2757 PFGKAVLVTTFTIN
+2757 PSGKAVLVTTFTIN

-2826 GSLILTGSVVTY
+2826 GSLILNGSVVTY

-2934 KITNK
+2934 KINNK

-2952 EVSVDTPAKPT
+2952 EVSVETPSKPT

-3045 KVYQSLSEVPDNVA
+3045 KVYQSLSEVPENVA
-3059 TALKANGITPSGA
+3059 TALKANGITPNGA

-3079 DPAQFFKDY
+3079 DPAQFFKNY

-3190 ENHDQYNGQFIA
+3190 ENYDQYNGQFIA

-3293 TPEPKVPETPATPKT
+3293 TPEPKT

-3335 APKAPETGALPQ
+3335 APKAPESPALPQ
-3347 TGEAND
+3347 TGETND

>member
-1 MTETKLH
+1 
-8 YKLYKTKHGWVTATI
+8 
-23 AATALAIPV
+23 
-32 IGGSVTSHASAD
+32 
-44 TTATTGTQTV
+44 
-54 TSGSN
+54 
-59 AVTATT
+59 
-65 ASATSV
+65 
-71 TSNTQSVTPDS
+71 
-82 SKLDQ
+82 
-87 AVQNAKA
+87 
-94 TANVTVNQTPTQ
+94 
-106 TVTGSTVAEAKQ
+106 
-118 KAEQDYQNQAT
+118 
-129 QINQKV
+129 
-135 ANQKANNDATNA
+135 
-147 ANSFNMDNSK
+147 
-157 KRELDQA
+157 
-164 VQNAKAT
+164 
-171 ANVSVKQT
+171 
-179 QTQIYNTGV
+179 
-188 SGVENTKNKINNDY
+188 
-202 STQINNINQAVST
+202 
-215 QKAKNDAYNKAVAE
+215 
-229 ANTLNSTA
+229 
-237 DTTRKKLDDAIKA
+237 
-250 AQAVKGVTVI
+250 
-260 DGGTTTATVSVSD
+260 
-273 FEAKKKQIQDQNTQ
+273 
-287 QANSINAQIQQYKKD
+287 
-302 LDSYNQKLSQAG
+302 
-314 KNVVDSRSVIQ
+314 
-325 KLTIQSEPNAKLDIT
+325 
-340 NSHNVTITPNNDLS
+340 
-354 FNNVDKM
+354 
-361 GKGYN
+361 
-366 FQTIN
+366 
-371 NAPASFDATW
+371 
-381 TKLSHL
+381 
-387 TYNGRKIT
+387 
-395 KVVMHFRGTNY
+395 
-406 STQNSLWGGEIANN
+406 
-420 IYYGF
+420 
-425 HQYQGSSTIHFEWY
+425 
-439 YDNGEKVTFENGT
+439 
-452 AYLAVA
+452 
-458 SLNTYFQ
+458 
-465 KIRWGHERTTV
+465 
-476 ISGGKA
+476 
-482 LALYGSSVSIHNGS
+482 
-496 ELYSDKGN
+496 
-504 SLDTTGRDI
+504 
-513 AAGGYTSK
+513 
-521 PWQPWID
+521 
-528 SMFSNQKDITN
+528 
-539 SNIPDKWDTAN
+539 
-550 SPDRYYGAGL
+550 
-560 IALNGSDLTIKV
+560 
-572 DIKRDDAPKE
+572 
-582 VTNLWDNQWFNM
+582 
-594 GTVIPETPDIN
+594 
-605 KPKLTVN
+605 
-612 YHHTNVALEKPT
+612 
-624 PIDVTYHYD
+624 
-633 RMNPA
+633 MNPA

-686 VNQKLDKFAV
+686 VNQELDKFAV
-696 GDAIQYTNDD
+696 GDAIQYTNDG

-719 TTSNGTNVTAQGKF
+719 TTSNSTNVTAQGKF

-767 TVLKTLN
+767 TILKTLN

-939 DAQIVTFTQK
+939 DVQIVTFTQK

-962 GKTYI
+962 GKIYI

-1004 KTVLQSYKVFENG
+1004 KTILQSYKVFENG

-1134 DVTLVDDYSDYANK
+1134 DVALVDDYSDYANK

-1330 SGNVTL
+1330 SGNITL

-1380 KDWINSQGQIVN
+1380 KDWINAQGQIVN
-1392 GKTYIDNDTVHAKL
+1392 GKTVIDNDTVHAKL
-1406 VMTLPDPKALATPL
+1406 VMTLPDPKT
-1420 TKVQLDDNYTN
+1420 
-1431 FAKLVDY
+1431 
-1438 QSAQV
+1438 
-1443 LENGTDVTS
+1443 
-1452 QYTITNANGHV
+1452 
-1463 IATRKDASKTP
+1463 
-1474 GGNVEFRV
+1474 
-1482 NFKIHTDVPSGTTL
+1482 
-1496 MNSGEVT
+1496 
-1503 LNSETVPTPTPNIVT
+1503 
-1518 YKPDTDKH
+1518 
-1526 WVEGSQV
+1526 
-1533 VDGKTY
+1533 
-1539 IANDVVNGQVTMT
+1539 
-1552 LPEPSKLA
+1552 
-1560 EKLKHV
+1560 
-1566 SVTDDYSKFASLVDY
+1566 
-1581 QSAQVLENGKD
+1581 
-1592 VTSLYTITNS
+1592 
-1602 NGHVTATRKDASTTP
+1602 
-1617 AGKVTLNVH
+1617 
-1626 WRIHKDVKSGTQ
+1626 
-1638 LVNSGNGRINDETVP
+1638 
-1653 TPNRNIVTFKQDGLK
+1653 
-1668 DWLNSQGQIVNGKTY
+1668 
-1683 IDNDAVHAKLV
+1683 
-1694 MTLPDPKALATPLT
+1694 LATPLT

-1723 DYVSSQVFENGT
+1723 DYVSSQVLENGT

-1761 GGKVEFKVNFKIHTD
+1761 SGKVEFKVNFKIHTD

-1785 SGEVTLNTETIPTPT
+1785 YGEVTLNTETIPTPT
-1800 PNIVTYKPDT
+1800 PNIVTYKPNT
-1810 DKHWVEGTQVVDG
+1810 DKHWVEGSQVVDG
-1823 KTYIDNDFVHGQVTM
+1823 KTYIANDFVHGQVTM

-1851 HVSVTDDYSRFAKMV
+1851 HVSVTNDYSRFAKMV

-1880 TDQYNI
+1880 TSQYDI
-1886 TNANGKV
+1886 SNANGHV
-1893 VATRKDAST
+1893 TATRKDAST
-1902 TPNGSVTLNVT
+1902 TPAGKVTLNVT
-1913 WRIHTDVKSGTVFVN
+1913 WRIHTDVKSSTVFVN
-1928 GGDGR
+1928 GGNGR

-1970 IDNDVIHAKLVTT
+1970 IDNDIVHAKLVTT

-1990 ATPLTKVQLDD
+1990 ATPLTKVQIDD
-2001 DYTSYTK
+2001 DYTSYAK

-2018 ENGTDVTNQYNIVN
+2018 ENGTDVTSQYTITN

-2196 LQAFWKVHNDI
+2196 LQAFWRVHNDI

-2343 TMKATLKANETLNVN
+2343 TMKATLKANEVLNVN

-2380 FNRLFTKS
+2380 FNRLFARS
-2388 FITSNLAVT
+2388 FIASNLAVT

-2412 NVDAKTPMTVTS
+2412 IVDAKTPMTVTS

-2471 DGGQVSLVVDY
+2471 NGGKVSLVVDY

-2520 TSKHWVEGD
+2520 TNKHWVEGD

-2535 IYVNGSTAHAQ
+2535 IYVNGSTVHAQ

-2572 FADKVDYKSAKVLEN
+2572 FAKLVDYKSAKVLEN

-2671 NNVTDNKIYFSGDK
+2671 GNVTDSKIYFSGDK
-2685 AVAQVSIDLPD
+2685 AVAQVSVDLPD
-2696 ASKLATPLNKL
+2696 ASKLATPLSKL
-2707 VLVDNYSDF
+2707 ILVDNYSDF

-2757 PFGKAVLVTTFTIN
+2757 PSGKAVLVTTFTIN

-2826 GSLILTGSVVTY
+2826 GSLILNGSVVTY

-2934 KITNK
+2934 KINNK

-2952 EVSVDTPAKPT
+2952 EVSVETPSKPT

-3045 KVYQSLSEVPDNVA
+3045 KVYQSLSEVPENVA
-3059 TALKANGITPSGA
+3059 TALKANGITPNGA

-3079 DPAQFFKDY
+3079 DPAQFFKNY

-3190 ENHDQYNGQFIA
+3190 KNYDQYNGQFIA

-3293 TPEPKVPETPATPKT
+3293 TPEPKT

-3335 APKAPETGALPQ
+3335 APKAPESPALPQ
-3347 TGEAND
+3347 TGETND

>member
-32 IGGSVTSHASAD
+32 IGGSVTNHASAD

-65 ASATSV
+65 ASTTSV
-71 TSNTQSVTPDS
+71 TSSTQSVTPDS

-118 KAEQDYQNQAT
+118 KSEQDYQNQAT

-135 ANQKANNDATNA
+135 TNQKANNDATNA

-171 ANVSVKQT
+171 ANVNVKQT

-287 QANSINAQIQQYKKD
+287 QANSINAQIQQYKDTYAIWEKA
-302 LDSYNQKLSQAG
+302 NQQFLEAAAAKTSWSVQQVLGFLG
-314 KNVVDSRSVIQ
+314 KNLPNVSYVSAGDGMTFDKGTLQSFSQNELNSILNNPKVDPGLKNYIASKAYGSLYKIAQ
-325 KLTIQSEPNAKLDIT
+325 GTTWK
-340 NSHNVTITPNNDLS
+340 
-354 FNNVDKM
+354 
-361 GKGYN
+361 Y
-366 FQTIN
+366 N
-371 NAPASFDATW
+371 NAFTD
-381 TKLSHL
+381 TKTGKSVDLKVTVQGLGLDYSGRYGLPPMIMVGEKYIGSDVAGIGAVKYGL
-387 TYNGRKIT
+387 TFLE
-395 KVVMHFRGTNY
+395 HGTNTPINITSLIGVGDVDAKQSVAVYNAVSALRGSENKDY
-406 STQNSLWGGEIANN
+406 SGNGYLGSINTNGVDDFSEGKNT
-420 IYYGF
+420 
-425 HQYQGSSTIHFEWY
+425 QYQSWFLVPNSS
-439 YDNGEKVTFENGT
+439 
-452 AYLAVA
+452 AVSYVFSA
-458 SLNTYFQ
+458 ADPA
-465 KIRWGHERTTV
+465 WG
-476 ISGGKA
+476 
-482 LALYGSSVSIHNGS
+482 N
-496 ELYSDKGN
+496 
-504 SLDTTGRDI
+504 
-513 AAGGYTSK
+513 
-521 PWQPWID
+521 
-528 SMFSNQKDITN
+528 
-539 SNIPDKWDTAN
+539 
-550 SPDRYYGAGL
+550 
-560 IALNGSDLTIKV
+560 
-572 DIKRDDAPKE
+572 DAPDGSGFMGFYHQ
-582 VTNLWDNQWFNM
+582 NL
-594 GTVIPETPDIN
+594 GGIPLPIKSTPPTPPTVH
-605 KPKLTVN
+605 

-633 RMNPA
+633 RIQFGEIN
-638 SIEDRTDIS
+638 RTNVS

-696 GDAIQYTNDD
+696 GDAIQYTNDG

-1187 SGSVRLVAN
+1187 SGSVRLIAN

-1367 PDRNIVTYKQDGL
+1367 PDRNIVTYKQDTL
-1380 KDWINSQGQIVN
+1380 KNWINSQGQIVN
-1392 GKTYIDNDTVHAKL
+1392 DKTVIDRDIVHGQ
-1406 VMTLPDPKALATPL
+1406 VEMTLPDPT
-1420 TKVQLDDNYTN
+1420 
-1431 FAKLVDY
+1431 
-1438 QSAQV
+1438 
-1443 LENGTDVTS
+1443 
-1452 QYTITNANGHV
+1452 
-1463 IATRKDASKTP
+1463 
-1474 GGNVEFRV
+1474 
-1482 NFKIHTDVPSGTTL
+1482 
-1496 MNSGEVT
+1496 
-1503 LNSETVPTPTPNIVT
+1503 
-1518 YKPDTDKH
+1518 
-1526 WVEGSQV
+1526 
-1533 VDGKTY
+1533 
-1539 IANDVVNGQVTMT
+1539 
-1552 LPEPSKLA
+1552 KLA
-1560 EKLKHV
+1560 NKLSKV
-1566 SVTDDYSKFASLVDY
+1566 EVVDDYSNFADKVIY
-1581 QSAQVLENGKD
+1581 TSARVLENGKD
-1592 VTSLYTITNS
+1592 VTSLYTITNA
-1602 NGHVTATRKDASTTP
+1602 NGKVTATRKDSAATP
-1617 AGKVTLNVH
+1617 GGKVVLIANLQVH
-1626 WRIHKDVKSGTQ
+1626 SDVKSGTE
-1638 LVNSGNGRINDETVP
+1638 LVNKGYG
-1653 TPNRNIVTFKQDGLK
+1653 
-1668 DWLNSQGQIVNGKTY
+1668 
-1683 IDNDAVHAKLV
+1683 
-1694 MTLPDPKALATPLT
+1694 
-1708 KVQLDDNYSNFAKLV
+1708 
-1723 DYVSSQVFENGT
+1723 
-1735 DVTSQYN
+1735 
-1742 IVNNNGHVIAT
+1742 
-1753 RKDASKTP
+1753 
-1761 GGKVEFKVNFKIHTD
+1761 
-1776 VPSGTTLMN
+1776 
-1785 SGEVTLNTETIPTPT
+1785 TLNTETIETNTPK
-1800 PNIVTYKPDT
+1800 IVT
-1810 DKHWVEGTQVVDG
+1810 
-1823 KTYIDNDFVHGQVTM
+1823 F
-1838 TLPDPTKLAEKLK
+1838 
-1851 HVSVTDDYSRFAKMV
+1851 
-1866 DYKSAQVLENGKDV
+1866 
-1880 TDQYNI
+1880 
-1886 TNANGKV
+1886 
-1893 VATRKDAST
+1893 
-1902 TPNGSVTLNVT
+1902 
-1913 WRIHTDVKSGTVFVN
+1913 
-1928 GGDGR
+1928 
-1933 INDETVPTPDRNI
+1933 
-1946 VTYKQDGFK
+1946 
-1955 DWINSQ
+1955 
-1961 NQVVNDKTY
+1961 
-1970 IDNDVIHAKLVTT
+1970 
-1983 LPNPKAL
+1983 
-1990 ATPLTKVQLDD
+1990 
-2001 DYTSYTK
+2001 
-2008 MVDYVGARVL
+2008 
-2018 ENGTDVTNQYNIVN
+2018 
-2032 ANGHVTATRK
+2032 
-2042 DPSKAPNG
+2042 
-2050 NAELR
+2050 
-2055 VDFRIHTDVP
+2055 
-2065 SGTKLFNSGSVTL
+2065 
-2078 NTETIPTPTPSVET
+2078 
-2092 YRQDTDKHWVEG
+2092 RQDTDKHWVEG

-2118 VSAQVSMTLPEP
+2118 VSAQISMTLPDP
-2130 SKLAEKLKRV
+2130 NKLAEKLKNV
-2140 VVTDDFSKFA
+2140 VVVDDYSKFA

-2166 VTAQYDIKVANGKVI
+2166 VTSQYDIKVAKQGFVI
-2181 ATRKDASTTP
+2181 ASRKDPSTTP
-2191 AGKVV
+2191 GGKAV
-2196 LQAFWKVHNDI
+2196 LQVFWKVHNDI
-2207 ESNTQLVNS
+2207 ESGTQLINS
-2216 GSGQINDEVVPTPDR
+2216 GNGTINDETVPTPDR
-2231 TIVTYKQD
+2231 SIVTYKQD

-2249 QIVDGKIAINDDI
+2249 QIVDGKIAINDDV
-2262 VTARVDMTLPKGE
+2262 VTARVDMTLPKEE

-2343 TMKATLKANETLNVN
+2343 TMKATLKANEALNVN

-2366 NVNDSKVST
+2366 NVNDNKVST

-2380 FNRLFTKS
+2380 FSRLFAKS

-2439 VYENGKNVTADYTI
+2439 VYENGKNVTADYVI

-2572 FADKVDYKSAKVLEN
+2572 FSKLVDYKSAKVLEN

-2685 AVAQVSIDLPD
+2685 AVAQVSVDLPD
-2696 ASKLATPLNKL
+2696 TSKLATPLSKL

-2757 PFGKAVLVTTFTIN
+2757 PSGKAVLVTTFTIN

-2826 GSLILTGSVVTY
+2826 GSLILNGSVVTY

-2868 VGFKAWVENDKGE
+2868 VGFKAWIENDKGE

-2925 VVKVKGDAQ
+2925 VVKAKGDAQ

-3045 KVYQSLSEVPDNVA
+3045 KVYQSLSEVSENVA
-3059 TALKANGITPSGA
+3059 TALKANGITPNGA

-3122 GEATDVVSNNVP
+3122 GEATDIVSNNVP

-3258 DILMSV
+3258 DVLMGV

-3335 APKAPETGALPQ
+3335 APKAPESPALPQ

>member
-1 MTETKLH
+1 MNFGEGAKLSVQWNAKPIETHQNQDPANVHDTSRDSTLKRSLE
-8 YKLYKTKHGWVTATI
+8 YNAVFQGSQKGTVATATWLMPEGSAYYKSLDGTKKTRI
-23 AATALAIPV
+23 AKIVSVISNVVASGDNSNRVIIGFFNNPITHAFSSFANSVDETFYFYDDTGKLIDFKDGTAWMGLASLNHFGVPRDIKEEVKALSGAKIYTPV
-32 IGGSVTSHASAD
+32 G
-44 TTATTGTQTV
+44 
-54 TSGSN
+54 
-59 AVTATT
+59 
-65 ASATSV
+65 
-71 TSNTQSVTPDS
+71 
-82 SKLDQ
+82 
-87 AVQNAKA
+87 
-94 TANVTVNQTPTQ
+94 NVTVGP
-106 TVTGSTVAEAKQ
+106 
-118 KAEQDYQNQAT
+118 
-129 QINQKV
+129 
-135 ANQKANNDATNA
+135 
-147 ANSFNMDNSK
+147 
-157 KRELDQA
+157 ELHVPAYDLGD
-164 VQNAKAT
+164 
-171 ANVSVKQT
+171 
-179 QTQIYNTGV
+179 GV
-188 SGVENTKNKINNDY
+188 FG
-202 STQINNINQAVST
+202 
-215 QKAKNDAYNKAVAE
+215 
-229 ANTLNSTA
+229 
-237 DTTRKKLDDAIKA
+237 
-250 AQAVKGVTVI
+250 
-260 DGGTTTATVSVSD
+260 
-273 FEAKKKQIQDQNTQ
+273 
-287 QANSINAQIQQYKKD
+287 
-302 LDSYNQKLSQAG
+302 
-314 KNVVDSRSVIQ
+314 
-325 KLTIQSEPNAKLDIT
+325 
-340 NSHNVTITPNNDLS
+340 
-354 FNNVDKM
+354 
-361 GKGYN
+361 
-366 FQTIN
+366 
-371 NAPASFDATW
+371 
-381 TKLSHL
+381 
-387 TYNGRKIT
+387 
-395 KVVMHFRGTNY
+395 
-406 STQNSLWGGEIANN
+406 
-420 IYYGF
+420 
-425 HQYQGSSTIHFEWY
+425 
-439 YDNGEKVTFENGT
+439 
-452 AYLAVA
+452 
-458 SLNTYFQ
+458 
-465 KIRWGHERTTV
+465 
-476 ISGGKA
+476 
-482 LALYGSSVSIHNGS
+482 
-496 ELYSDKGN
+496 DKGN
-504 SLDTTGRDI
+504 NWASYAI
-513 AAGGYTSK
+513 AKVTNGATFR
-521 PWQPWID
+521 WI
-528 SMFSNQKDITN
+528 K
-539 SNIPDKWDTAN
+539 
-550 SPDRYYGAGL
+550 YGANNSGDFHWDESRKTYINADGTAQFTGAGNEVNAWYQWAMSTDL
-560 IALNGSDLTIKV
+560 YGKEKNLNPPTPPTIHY
-572 DIKRDDAPKE
+572 
-582 VTNLWDNQWFNM
+582 Q
-594 GTVIPETPDIN
+594 
-605 KPKLTVN
+605 
-612 YHHTNVALEKPT
+612 HTNVALEKPT
-624 PIDVTYHYD
+624 PTEVTYHYD
-633 RMNPA
+633 TIMPA
-638 SIEDRTDIS
+638 TIPGGTPIS
-647 YHYNKI
+647 YHYNEI
-653 SVPIPNPTKK
+653 SVPIPSPTKK

-696 GDAIQYTNDD
+696 GDAIQYTNDG

-719 TTSNGTNVTAQGKF
+719 TTSNGANVTAQGKF

-796 AHGYDEFNPTT
+796 AHGYDEFNPTA

-939 DAQIVTFTQK
+939 DAQIVTFTQT
-949 PTKHWIEGSQVVD
+949 PTKHWVEGSQVVD

-967 NNDIVTTQVDMNLP
+967 NDDIVTTQVDMNLP
-981 DPKQLAKT
+981 DPKALAKT
-989 LSYVSIGDNYRDFAD
+989 LSYVSVGDNYRDFAD
-1004 KTVLQSYKVFENG
+1004 KTVLQSYKVLENG

-1023 YTITNQDGILQAVR
+1023 YTITNQAGILQAVR

-1050 IATFAINHDV
+1050 IATFAVNHDV

-1086 VTFKQD
+1086 VTFTQD

-1155 VFENNTDVTSQYN
+1155 VFENNTDVTSQYT

-1196 FKLNSNL
+1196 FKLNNNL

-1255 DTIHGQVTMTLPDK
+1255 DTIHGQVTMSLPDK
-1269 NTLAKALS
+1269 NSLAKALS
-1277 TVQVIDDYSKFAKM
+1277 TVQVIDDYSNFADK

-1325 ATATP
+1325 AAATP
-1330 SGNVTL
+1330 SGNVAL
-1336 NVTWTIHKDVPSGT
+1336 NVTWTIHKDVKSGT

-1367 PDRNIVTYKQDGL
+1367 PDRNIVTYKQNTL
-1380 KDWINSQGQIVN
+1380 KNWINSQGQIVN
-1392 GKTYIDNDTVHAKL
+1392 DKTVIDRD
-1406 VMTLPDPKALATPL
+1406 
-1420 TKVQLDDNYTN
+1420 
-1431 FAKLVDY
+1431 
-1438 QSAQV
+1438 
-1443 LENGTDVTS
+1443 
-1452 QYTITNANGHV
+1452 I
-1463 IATRKDASKTP
+1463 
-1474 GGNVEFRV
+1474 
-1482 NFKIHTDVPSGTTL
+1482 
-1496 MNSGEVT
+1496 
-1503 LNSETVPTPTPNIVT
+1503 
-1518 YKPDTDKH
+1518 
-1526 WVEGSQV
+1526 
-1533 VDGKTY
+1533 
-1539 IANDVVNGQVTMT
+1539 
-1552 LPEPSKLA
+1552 
-1560 EKLKHV
+1560 
-1566 SVTDDYSKFASLVDY
+1566 
-1581 QSAQVLENGKD
+1581 
-1592 VTSLYTITNS
+1592 
-1602 NGHVTATRKDASTTP
+1602 
-1617 AGKVTLNVH
+1617 
-1626 WRIHKDVKSGTQ
+1626 
-1638 LVNSGNGRINDETVP
+1638 
-1653 TPNRNIVTFKQDGLK
+1653 
-1668 DWLNSQGQIVNGKTY
+1668 
-1683 IDNDAVHAKLV
+1683 
-1694 MTLPDPKALATPLT
+1694 
-1708 KVQLDDNYSNFAKLV
+1708 
-1723 DYVSSQVFENGT
+1723 
-1735 DVTSQYN
+1735 
-1742 IVNNNGHVIAT
+1742 
-1753 RKDASKTP
+1753 
-1761 GGKVEFKVNFKIHTD
+1761 
-1776 VPSGTTLMN
+1776 
-1785 SGEVTLNTETIPTPT
+1785 
-1800 PNIVTYKPDT
+1800 
-1810 DKHWVEGTQVVDG
+1810 
-1823 KTYIDNDFVHGQVTM
+1823 VHGQVEM
-1838 TLPDPTKLAEKLK
+1838 TLPDPTKLANKLSK
-1851 HVSVTDDYSRFAKMV
+1851 VEVVDDYSNFA
-1866 DYKSAQVLENGKDV
+1866 D
-1880 TDQYNI
+1880 
-1886 TNANGKV
+1886 KV
-1893 VATRKDAST
+1893 
-1902 TPNGSVTLNVT
+1902 
-1913 WRIHTDVKSGTVFVN
+1913 I
-1928 GGDGR
+1928 
-1933 INDETVPTPDRNI
+1933 
-1946 VTYKQDGFK
+1946 
-1955 DWINSQ
+1955 
-1961 NQVVNDKTY
+1961 
-1970 IDNDVIHAKLVTT
+1970 
-1983 LPNPKAL
+1983 
-1990 ATPLTKVQLDD
+1990 
-2001 DYTSYTK
+2001 YTS
-2008 MVDYVGARVL
+2008 ARVL
-2018 ENGTDVTNQYNIVN
+2018 ENGTDVTSEYNIVN
-2032 ANGHVTATRK
+2032 ANGKVTATRK
-2042 DPSKAPNG
+2042 
-2050 NAELR
+2050 NAATTPGGKVVLIANLQ
-2055 VDFRIHTDVP
+2055 VHSDVK
-2065 SGTKLFNSGSVTL
+2065 SGTELVNKGYGTL
-2078 NTETIPTPTPSVET
+2078 NTETIETNTPKIVTF
-2092 YRQDTDKHWVEG
+2092 RQDTDKHWVEG

-2118 VSAQVSMTLPEP
+2118 VSAQISMTLPDP
-2130 SKLAEKLKRV
+2130 TKLAEKLHAV
-2140 VVTDDFSKFA
+2140 GIVDDYSKFA

-2158 KVLENGKD
+2158 RVLENGKD
-2166 VTAQYDIKVANGKVI
+2166 VTSEYNIKVAKQGFVI
-2181 ATRKDASTTP
+2181 ASRKDPSTTP
-2191 AGKVV
+2191 GGKAV
-2196 LQAFWKVHNDI
+2196 LQVFWKVHNDI
-2207 ESNTQLVNS
+2207 ESGTQLVNS
-2216 GSGQINDEVVPTPDR
+2216 GNGTINDETVPTPDR

-2249 QIVDGKIAINDDI
+2249 QIVDGKIAINDDV
-2262 VTARVDMTLPKGE
+2262 VTARVDMTLPKEE

-2343 TMKATLKANETLNVN
+2343 TMKATLRANKALNVN

-2380 FNRLFTKS
+2380 FSRLFAKS

-2482 EVNHGIPNGTILENH
+2482 EVNHGIPTGTILENH

-2520 TSKHWVEGD
+2520 TNKHWVEGD

-2572 FADKVDYKSAKVLEN
+2572 FAKLVDYKSAKVLEN
-2587 GKDVTSEYTIKNAN
+2587 GKDVTSDYTIKNAN
-2601 GHVTAVRKDASKTP
+2601 GHVTAVRKDVSKTP

-2685 AVAQVSIDLPD
+2685 AVAQVSVDLPD

-2757 PFGKAVLVTTFTIN
+2757 PSGKAVLVTTFTIN

-2826 GSLILTGSVVTY
+2826 GSLILNGSVVTY

-2868 VGFKAWVENDKGE
+2868 VGFKAWIENDKGE

-2925 VVKVKGDAQ
+2925 VVKAKGDAQ

-2994 LAKFKGIKVT
+2994 LTKFKGIKVT

-3045 KVYQSLSEVPDNVA
+3045 KVYQSLSEVPENVA
-3059 TALKANGITPSGA
+3059 TALKANGITPNGA

>member
-1 MTETKLH
+1 MVSKNNMMLLENKQNRKNMR
-8 YKLYKTKHGWVTATI
+8 YGIRKFSSGTA
-23 AATALAIPV
+23 
-32 IGGSVTSHASAD
+32 SVLLGFTVAGTVMMMANHEEASAD
-44 TTATTGTQTV
+44 TVGTQSNTNGISSTTQNV
-54 TSGSN
+54 SVPIQSPKSQDVQN
-59 AVTATT
+59 AVNNAVKQGVQVTQNNSQTIVAHNTTEVQQAQQQVSQANQQQADKINAVAQQQKQLNDQYAKDKAEYNAWQDNTKDSTTVNKQNSDKLQAAVQAAKAAGVQVTQNQTQTLTSTNTTYNRVKQDVNNKYDQQVSSLNSITDAQKDLNNRYNSAKVDAQNFNSDSNSTRNSLDSAIRNAKSIPGVKLIDDGTRNVTADINNYNSKKAEIERDNKQQADNINSQVQQYKQKLDEYQKTLNSDQINPDLISQELILSNEIDANISYKT
-65 ASATSV
+65 LRDDIKVVYDSNKDVPGMKDSKTSV
-71 TSNTQSVTPDS
+71 TVDTD
-82 SKLDQ
+82 
-87 AVQNAKA
+87 
-94 TANVTVNQTPTQ
+94 
-106 TVTGSTVAEAKQ
+106 
-118 KAEQDYQNQAT
+118 
-129 QINQKV
+129 
-135 ANQKANNDATNA
+135 
-147 ANSFNMDNSK
+147 
-157 KRELDQA
+157 
-164 VQNAKAT
+164 
-171 ANVSVKQT
+171 
-179 QTQIYNTGV
+179 NTGNLTGNIIEV
-188 SGVENTKNKINNDY
+188 TY
-202 STQINNINQAVST
+202 SNLSKST
-215 QKAKNDAYNKAVAE
+215 
-229 ANTLNSTA
+229 
-237 DTTRKKLDDAIKA
+237 
-250 AQAVKGVTVI
+250 
-260 DGGTTTATVSVSD
+260 
-273 FEAKKKQIQDQNTQ
+273 
-287 QANSINAQIQQYKKD
+287 YK
-302 LDSYNQKLSQAG
+302 
-314 KNVVDSRSVIQ
+314 
-325 KLTIQSEPNAKLDIT
+325 
-340 NSHNVTITPNNDLS
+340 
-354 FNNVDKM
+354 
-361 GKGYN
+361 
-366 FQTIN
+366 
-371 NAPASFDATW
+371 
-381 TKLSHL
+381 
-387 TYNGRKIT
+387 GRKISKIVAT
-395 KVVMHFRGTNY
+395 FSNVIRDKLALQNVGLRIMSNPFEGFWYSQSSEITVNY
-406 STQNSLWGGEIANN
+406 KFYDENNHLISFDNADNSWITIGSLNAGSARREEAKLNSSGRA
-420 IYYGF
+420 YGF
-425 HQYQGSSTIHFEWY
+425 K
-439 YDNGEKVTFENGT
+439 D
-452 AYLAVA
+452 
-458 SLNTYFQ
+458 
-465 KIRWGHERTTV
+465 
-476 ISGGKA
+476 
-482 LALYGSSVSIHNGS
+482 SSVTIHNGNT
-496 ELYSDKGN
+496 LYSDKTNDFYKVTG
-504 SLDTTGRDI
+504 SDWKDTTTIDQSQ
-513 AAGGYTSK
+513 Y
-521 PWQPWID
+521 PWGTD
-528 SMFSNQKDITN
+528 N
-539 SNIPDKWDTAN
+539 WDTGLDNRYA
-550 SPDRYYGAGL
+550 YYGAG
-560 IALNGSDLTIKV
+560 IFKVNGNGLNITFGTKRTAIINYSTWATISTTIPKGSGPSA
-572 DIKRDDAPKE
+572 DIH
-582 VTNLWDNQWFNM
+582 
-594 GTVIPETPDIN
+594 
-605 KPKLTVN
+605 
-612 YHHTNVALEKPT
+612 YHHTNVALQPPT
-624 PIDVTYHYD
+624 PLKANYTEYQMKMPDT
-633 RMNPA
+633 P
-638 SIEDRTDIS
+638 
-647 YHYNKI
+647 
-653 SVPIPNPTKK
+653 PTPPKK
-663 ADKEGKTLIAG
+663 RYL
-674 DESTQHISQYTG
+674 STS
-686 VNQKLDKFAV
+686 
-696 GDAIQYTNDD
+696 YTNYNI
-706 RLPVSFDLSKWTV
+706 VYQA
-719 TTSNGTNVTAQGKF
+719 TS
-733 TQYDKTFEGKK
+733 DK
-744 YHVVSWSPTNVSS
+744 N
-757 LKDNETYTLN
+757 
-767 TVLKTLN
+767 
-774 DGITDG
+774 
-780 EIDRAV
+780 
-786 GGGDG
+786 
-791 VTFGE
+791 
-796 AHGYDEFNPTT
+796 
-807 DKAWKEGSQ
+807 WKEGSQ
-816 TVNGKIEINEDIA
+816 TVNGKMEINEDIA
-829 HAKVTMTMPD
+829 HAKVDMTVPS
-839 PAKLANKLS
+839 PSTVNGKLTHVSL
-848 NVAITDNYS
+848 TDNYS
-857 KFANLVT
+857 RFAKFVT
-864 VTGANV
+864 ITGTNV
-870 YENERNATSDYTIVN
+870 YENERNATADYAITNAN
-885 NNKVVTATRKN
+885 NAVTATRKN
-896 PATANGGTVSL
+896 PATVNGGTVSL

-967 NNDIVTTQVDMNLP
+967 NDDIVTTKVDMDLP
-981 DPKQLAKT
+981 NPKQLAKT
-989 LSYVSIGDNYRDFAD
+989 LSYVSVTDDYRDFKD
-1004 KTVLQSYKVFENG
+1004 KAVLQSYKVLENG

-1023 YTITNQDGILQAVR
+1023 YTVTNNDGLLQAVR
-1037 KNAATTPGGKVSL
+1037 KNAATTPDGKVSL
-1050 IATFAINHDV
+1050 IATFEVNHDV
-1060 KSGTKL
+1060 KSGTTF
-1066 TNRGFGRINNHTVD
+1066 TNRGSGRINNHTVD

-1092 TSKHWVEGSQVVD
+1092 TSKHWIEGSQVVD

-1114 VHGQVTMTLPNKD
+1114 VHGQVTMTLPNRD

-1155 VFENNTDVTSQYN
+1155 VFENGTDVTSQYT

-1196 FKLNSNL
+1196 FKLNNNV

-1216 INNNTVNTNEA
+1216 INNSTVNTNEA

-1244 QKVDGKTYIDG
+1244 QTVDGKTYIANDVV
-1255 DTIHGQVTMTLPDK
+1255 HGQVSMTLPDPK
-1269 NTLAKALS
+1269 TLATPLKNI
-1277 TVQVIDDYSKFAKM
+1277 TVVDDYRNFMNK
-1291 VDYKSAQVL
+1291 VDYQSAQVL
-1300 ENGKDVTSEYNISN
+1300 ENGKDVTSQYTIAN
-1314 AYGQVVATRKN
+1314 ANGQVTATRKN
-1325 ATATP
+1325 ASAAP
-1330 SGNVTL
+1330 AGKVQL
-1336 NVTWTIHKDVPSGT
+1336 NVNWRIHNDVASGT
-1350 QLVNSGSGRINS
+1350 TLVNAGSGRIND

-1367 PDRNIVTYKQDGL
+1367 PNRNIVTFKQDGL
-1380 KDWINSQGQIVN
+1380 KDWLNSQNQVVN
-1392 GKTYIDNDTVHAKL
+1392 GKTYIDNDMVHAKL
-1406 VMTLPDPKALATPL
+1406 AMNLPDSKALATPL
-1420 TKVQLDDNYTN
+1420 TKVQLDDNYSN

-1438 QSAQV
+1438 VSSQV

-1452 QYTITNANGHV
+1452 QYNIVNNNGHV
-1463 IATRKDASKTP
+1463 IATRKDASTTP
-1474 GGNVEFRV
+1474 GGKVEFRV
-1482 NFKIHTDVPSGTTL
+1482 NFKIHADVPSGTTL
-1496 MNSGEVT
+1496 MNSGNVT
-1503 LNSETVPTPTPNIVT
+1503 LNTETIPTPTPNIVT

-1592 VTSLYTITNS
+1592 VTSLYTISNT
-1602 NGHVTATRKDASTTP
+1602 NGHVIATRKDASTTP
-1617 AGKVTLNVH
+1617 GGKVTLNVH

-1668 DWLNSQGQIVNGKTY
+1668 DWLNSQNQVVNGKTY
-1683 IDNDAVHAKLV
+1683 IDNDMVHAKLA
-1694 MTLPDPKALATPLT
+1694 MNLPDPKALATPLT
-1708 KVQLDDNYSNFAKLV
+1708 KVQLDDNYTNFAKLV

-1735 DVTSQYN
+1735 DVTSQYTITN
-1742 IVNNNGHVIAT
+1742 ANGHVIAT

-1761 GGKVEFKVNFKIHTD
+1761 SGKVEFKVNFKIHTD

-1785 SGEVTLNTETIPTPT
+1785 YGEVTLNTEAIPTPT

-1810 DKHWVEGTQVVDG
+1810 DKHWVEGSQVVDG
-1823 KTYIDNDFVHGQVTM
+1823 KTYIANDVVHGQVTM

-1880 TDQYNI
+1880 TSQYDI
-1886 TNANGKV
+1886 TNANGHV
-1893 VATRKDAST
+1893 TATRKDAST
-1902 TPNGSVTLNVT
+1902 TPAGKVTLNVT
-1913 WRIHTDVKSGTVFVN
+1913 WRIHTDVKSSTVFVN
-1928 GGDGR
+1928 GGNGR

-1970 IDNDVIHAKLVTT
+1970 IDNDIVHAKLVTT

-2001 DYTSYTK
+2001 DYTSYAK

-2018 ENGTDVTNQYNIVN
+2018 ENGTDVTSQYTITN

-2191 AGKVV
+2191 AGKVI

-2244 RDDGG
+2244 RNDGG
-2249 QIVDGKIAINDDI
+2249 QIVDGKIAINDDV

-2343 TMKATLKANETLNVN
+2343 TMKATLKANKALNVN

-2380 FNRLFTKS
+2380 FNRLFARS
-2388 FITSNLAVT
+2388 FVASNLAVT

-2453 KDDKA
+2453 KDDKT

-2510 TPSITTYTQD
+2510 TPSITTYTQN
-2520 TSKHWVEGD
+2520 TNKHWVEGD

-2572 FADKVDYKSAKVLEN
+2572 FAKLVDYKSAKVLEN

-2636 LVNGGSGTLNKN
+2636 LVNGGYGTLNKN
-2648 TVPTNTPS
+2648 TVPTNTPA

-2685 AVAQVSIDLPD
+2685 AVAQVSVDLPD
-2696 ASKLATPLNKL
+2696 ASKLATPLSKL

-2716 ADKVKLDSAKVLE
+2716 ADKVKLDSTKVLE

-2746 VIATRKDAAKT
+2746 VVATRKDAAKT
-2757 PFGKAVLVTTFTIN
+2757 PSGKAVLITTFTIN
-2771 NGIENATALHNK
+2771 NGIENATVLYNK

-2793 EVPDTPIVVFTP
+2793 KVPDSPIVVFTP

-2812 LGGDVKGDTENSVD
+2812 LGGDVKGDTENSVN
-2826 GSLILTGSVVTY
+2826 GSLILNGSVVTY

-2916 QTHTPIIDL
+2916 RTHTPIIDL
-2925 VVKVKGDAQ
+2925 VVKIKGDAQ

-3004 DQDLAKGFYFVD
+3004 EQDLAKGFYFVD

-3024 VDPQTFTYK
+3024 VDTQTFTYN

-3045 KVYQSLSEVPDNVA
+3045 KVYQSLSEVPKNVA
-3059 TALKANGITPSGA
+3059 EVLKANGITPSGA

-3088 VETGTNIVVNAPM
+3088 VETGTNVIVNAPM
-3101 KVKEGFAG
+3101 KVKEGFVG

-3122 GEATDVVSNNVP
+3122 GEATDIVSNNVP
-3134 KIDPKKDIVISAD
+3134 KIDSKKDIVISAD

-3202 PLTVDVTLKDGTV
+3202 PLTVDVTFKDGTV

-3225 VSQNIDTKTGS
+3225 VSQSIDTKTGS
-3236 VEFSVDKDFLDKVD
+3236 VEFSVNKDFLDKVD

-3281 GQKFGSNTVHST
+3281 GQKFSSNTVHST

-3308 PETPSVPVAQT
+3308 PEKPSVPVAQT

-3335 APKAPETGALPQ
+3335 APKAPESPALPQ
-3347 TGEAND
+3347 MGDESDSKATAVG
-3353 TLAEE
+3353 LALLGIGL
-3358 VVGFAAIVAAL
+3358 VGMAAIPL
-3369 GMAGTSLKKRE
+3369 DRKRYGLE
-3380 D
+3380 RSSKEK

>member
-32 IGGSVTSHASAD
+32 IGGSVTNHASAD

-65 ASATSV
+65 ASTTSV
-71 TSNTQSVTPDS
+71 TPSNQAVTPDS

-147 ANSFNMDNSK
+147 ANSFNIDNSK

-287 QANSINAQIQQYKKD
+287 QANSINAQIQQYKKEYTKYEKE
-302 LDSYNQKLSQAG
+302 YNDYLASLKNKSTIES
-314 KNVVDSRSVIQ
+314 NVVWQNLFLNFGQGANLSVQWNAKPIETHQNQDPDAVVTLKKNLEYNAVFKGSQKGTVATATWLMPEGSAYYKSLDGTKETRIAKIVSVISNVVASGDNSNRVIIGFYNNPMIHAFSSFANSVDETFYFYDDTG
-325 KLTIQSEPNAKLDIT
+325 KLIDFKD
-340 NSHNVTITPNNDLS
+340 
-354 FNNVDKM
+354 
-361 GKGYN
+361 
-366 FQTIN
+366 
-371 NAPASFDATW
+371 
-381 TKLSHL
+381 
-387 TYNGRKIT
+387 
-395 KVVMHFRGTNY
+395 
-406 STQNSLWGGEIANN
+406 
-420 IYYGF
+420 
-425 HQYQGSSTIHFEWY
+425 
-439 YDNGEKVTFENGT
+439 GT
-452 AYLAVA
+452 AWLGLA
-458 SLNTYFQ
+458 SLNHFGAPRDI
-465 KIRWGHERTTV
+465 KEEV
-476 ISGGKA
+476 KA
-482 LALYGSSVSIHNGS
+482 LSGAKIYTPVGNVTVGP
-496 ELYSDKGN
+496 ELHVPAYDLGDGVFGDKGN
-504 SLDTTGRDI
+504 NWASYAI
-513 AAGGYTSK
+513 ARVTNGATLR
-521 PWQPWID
+521 WI
-528 SMFSNQKDITN
+528 K
-539 SNIPDKWDTAN
+539 
-550 SPDRYYGAGL
+550 YGANNSGDFHWDESKKTY
-560 IALNGSDLTIKV
+560 LNAD
-572 DIKRDDAPKE
+572 
-582 VTNLWDNQWFNM
+582 
-594 GTVIPETPDIN
+594 GTVPFTGAGNDVNAWYQWAMSTDLYGKEKNLNPPTPPTIH
-605 KPKLTVN
+605 
-612 YHHTNVALEKPT
+612 YQHTNVALEKPT

-696 GDAIQYTNDD
+696 GDAIQYTNDG

-733 TQYDKTFEGKK
+733 AQYDKTFEGKK

-767 TVLKTLN
+767 TILKTLN

-1017 TDVTSQ
+1017 TNVTSQ

-1336 NVTWTIHKDVPSGT
+1336 NVTWAIHKDVPSGT

-1420 TKVQLDDNYTN
+1420 TKVQLDDNY
-1431 FAKLVDY
+1431 
-1438 QSAQV
+1438 
-1443 LENGTDVTS
+1443 
-1452 QYTITNANGHV
+1452 
-1463 IATRKDASKTP
+1463 
-1474 GGNVEFRV
+1474 
-1482 NFKIHTDVPSGTTL
+1482 
-1496 MNSGEVT
+1496 
-1503 LNSETVPTPTPNIVT
+1503 
-1518 YKPDTDKH
+1518 
-1526 WVEGSQV
+1526 
-1533 VDGKTY
+1533 
-1539 IANDVVNGQVTMT
+1539 
-1552 LPEPSKLA
+1552 
-1560 EKLKHV
+1560 
-1566 SVTDDYSKFASLVDY
+1566 
-1581 QSAQVLENGKD
+1581 
-1592 VTSLYTITNS
+1592 
-1602 NGHVTATRKDASTTP
+1602 
-1617 AGKVTLNVH
+1617 
-1626 WRIHKDVKSGTQ
+1626 
-1638 LVNSGNGRINDETVP
+1638 
-1653 TPNRNIVTFKQDGLK
+1653 
-1668 DWLNSQGQIVNGKTY
+1668 
-1683 IDNDAVHAKLV
+1683 
-1694 MTLPDPKALATPLT
+1694 
-1708 KVQLDDNYSNFAKLV
+1708 SNFAKLV
-1723 DYVSSQVFENGT
+1723 DYVSSQVLENGT

-1800 PNIVTYKPDT
+1800 PNIVTYKPNT

-1823 KTYIDNDFVHGQVTM
+1823 KTYIDNDFVHSQVTM

-1880 TDQYNI
+1880 TSQYDI
-1886 TNANGKV
+1886 TNANGHV
-1893 VATRKDAST
+1893 TATRKDAST
-1902 TPNGSVTLNVT
+1902 TPVGKVTLNVT
-1913 WRIHTDVKSGTVFVN
+1913 WRIHTDVKSSTVFVN
-1928 GGDGR
+1928 GGNGR

-1946 VTYKQDGFK
+1946 VTYKQDTLK
-1955 DWINSQ
+1955 NWINSQ
-1961 NQVVNDKTY
+1961 GQIVNDKTV
-1970 IDNDVIHAKLVTT
+1970 IDRDIVHGQVEMT
-1983 LPNPKAL
+1983 LPDPTKL
-1990 ATPLTKVQLDD
+1990 ANKLSKVEVVD
-2001 DYTSYTK
+2001 DYSNFAAKVIYTS
-2008 MVDYVGARVL
+2008 ARVL
-2018 ENGTDVTNQYNIVN
+2018 ENGKDVTSLYTITN
-2032 ANGHVTATRK
+2032 ANDKVTATRK
-2042 DPSKAPNG
+2042 DPAATPGGKVVLITNLQVHS
-2050 NAELR
+2050 
-2055 VDFRIHTDVP
+2055 DVK
-2065 SGTKLFNSGSVTL
+2065 SGTELVNKGYGTL
-2078 NTETIPTPTPSVET
+2078 NTETIETNTPKIVTF
-2092 YRQDTDKHWVEG
+2092 RQDTDKHWVEG

-2118 VSAQVSMTLPEP
+2118 VSAQISMTLPDP
-2130 SKLAEKLKRV
+2130 NKLAEKLKNV
-2140 VVTDDFSKFA
+2140 VVVDDYSKFA

-2166 VTAQYDIKVANGKVI
+2166 VTSQYDIKVAKQGFVI
-2181 ATRKDASTTP
+2181 ASRKDPSITP
-2191 AGKVV
+2191 GGKVV
-2196 LQAFWKVHNDI
+2196 LQVFWKVYNDI
-2207 ESNTQLVNS
+2207 ESGTQLVNS
-2216 GSGQINDEVVPTPDR
+2216 GNGTINDETVPTPDR

-2249 QIVDGKIAINDDI
+2249 QIVDGKIAINDDV
-2262 VTARVDMTLPKGE
+2262 VTARVDMTLPKEE

-2343 TMKATLKANETLNVN
+2343 TMKATLKANKALNVN

-2380 FNRLFTKS
+2380 FNRLFARS
-2388 FITSNLAVT
+2388 FVASNLAVT

-2520 TSKHWVEGD
+2520 TNKHWVEGD

-2572 FADKVDYKSAKVLEN
+2572 FAKLVDYKSAKVLEN

-2601 GHVTAVRKDASKTP
+2601 GHVTAVRKDASKIP

-2656 IWTYTPDGEKHWVLD
+2656 IWTYTPNGEKHWVLD

-2685 AVAQVSIDLPD
+2685 AVAQVSVDLPD

-2716 ADKVKLDSAKVLE
+2716 ADKVKLDSTKVLE

-2746 VIATRKDAAKT
+2746 VVATRKDAAKT
-2757 PFGKAVLVTTFTIN
+2757 PSGKAVLVTTFTIN

-2826 GSLILTGSVVTY
+2826 GSLILNGSVVTY

-2868 VGFKAWVENDKGE
+2868 VGFKAWIENDKGE

-2934 KITNK
+2934 KINNK

-2952 EVSVDTPAKPT
+2952 EVSVKTPSKPT

-3045 KVYQSLSEVPDNVA
+3045 KVYQSLSEVPENVA
-3059 TALKANGITPSGA
+3059 TALKANGITPNGA

-3088 VETGTNIVVNAPM
+3088 VETGTNVIVNAPM
-3101 KVKEGFAG
+3101 KVKEGFVG

-3122 GEATDVVSNNVP
+3122 GEATDIVSNNVP
-3134 KIDPKKDIVISAD
+3134 KIDSKKDIVISAD

-3215 LKAGTDISNH
+3215 LKVGTDISNH

-3250 FDKSGFAA
+3250 FDRSGFAA

-3281 GQKFGSNTVHST
+3281 GQKFSSNTVHST

-3308 PETPSVPVAQT
+3308 PEKPSVPVAQT

-3335 APKAPETGALPQ
+3335 APKAPESPALPQ